1 MLTEDR
7 MVTMHLK
14 RIELAGFKSFAK
26 RIELDFRPGVTAVVG
41 PNGSGKSNIS
51 DAVRWVLGEQSAKS
65 LRGAKMEDVIFA
77 GSEGENH
84 RNVAE
89 VTLVLDNSD
98 AHLRLPYEEVSV
110 TRRVSR
116 SGDSD
121 YFMNKKPCRLKDVLD
136 LFMDTGLSRDAFA
149 IIGQGRV
156 EQVISG
162 KPEDRRAV
170 IEEAAGVLKY
180 RQRKK
185 QAERKL
191 QDTELNLSRV
201 DDILYELAD
210 RVEPLREQAALARE
224 YQVAKIRHDELET
237 GILGAEITELGQKLT
252 TCQTELD
259 AATKEQQRLNESL
272 ATLQAERAELE
283 TNLSDKRDHLESS
296 HQTER
301 SQATEL
307 ERLVGEINLAKAREE
322 HGAETK
328 ERLERQREELAA
340 ELEQLEA
347 HLSIA
352 RDDMA
357 KKRSTLEVADT
368 SRDAL
373 DQKLVAASRDFES
386 EIEQLQ
392 GEAFELATTR
402 ATLTNQQKREERD
415 IEQAR
420 EATERLL
427 RENKDR
433 LDVRSEQTTA
443 LDAERSTLEVARVAW
458 QQLLER
464 EDELT
469 TRERALRDK
478 LTRAE
483 QSYHDLDRRRQKT
496 EDRIDML
503 ERMKQSY
510 EGYFHAVKFVLKDRG
525 PGVLGA
531 VAELIQV
538 QPSYE
543 AAIETALG
551 QTQQHIV
558 VADEAVGRREI
569 DKLRRANAGRATFV
583 PMTTVKER
591 YVPSEVVHRL
601 EAMDGFVG
609 VAADLVTTD
618 ESYDRLKRSLLGAVV
633 VAKSLEVANRI
644 AQTTGYRY
652 RIVTLDGDIVNVGGS
667 MTGGSR
673 KQGVALFTQSRE
685 LDDLKQGLTQGLAML
700 HEQQL
705 RVTEYTDEIKRL
717 EAELETVRTEKR
729 EQEITLRE
737 REASYR
743 DLERV
748 SQDAKAQLELFDH
761 EMNRYARTIDAST
774 SELAR
779 LTEEI
784 AATAAKETVL
794 RKQLES
800 LRVEQAKSVETTG
813 DLREQM
819 RQLELDRQRHALE
832 FERVEA
838 EVERFNQERVKLT
851 ERIGQIEAEL
861 DRLATGKIVSSAE
874 LRLTHEAAQGEME
887 ALKRHI
893 ETETA
898 SLKALEESHRIIR
911 QREQQATDV
920 LRRME
925 SDVRKIE
932 STHNELEL
940 KRQWKLDALEER
952 GLVYEL
958 LPALEIA
965 LEEAREEF
973 KLLVRQIEEIG
984 PVNINA
990 IEEFDVVNERFT
1002 FLSEQRDDLVSA
1014 KEDLYAIISEM
1025 DQEVTRLFKETYTSV
1040 RAHFKQTF
1048 IELFGGG
1055 EADLKLVDEHDLLNT
1070 GIDIVAKPP
1079 GKKLQTLSLLSGGE
1093 RALTAIA
1100 LLFAILKTRP
1110 VPFCVLDE
1118 VEAALDEA
1126 NVHRFGEY
1134 VRTLSIDTQ
1143 FVIITHRK
1151 GTMEAA
1157 DTLYGVT
1164 MQQNGV
1170 SEVLSVE
1177 LAEAKRVVETEQEME
1192 ELT

>member
-1 MLTEDR
+1 
-7 MVTMHLK
+7 MHLK

-110 TRRVSR
+110 TRRVTR

-121 YFMNKKPCRLKDVLD
+121 YFMNKKPCRLKDVID

-224 YQVAKIRHDELET
+224 FQVAKARHDDLET
-237 GILGAEITELGQKLT
+237 GILGAEITELKAKITFAT
-252 TCQTELD
+252 TQQT
-259 AATKEQQRLNESL
+259 AAEEQLRNQE
-272 ATLQAERAELE
+272 ATLNALGTERAALEETLTEHRAVLE
-283 TNLSDKRDHLESS
+283 TL
-296 HQTER
+296 HQDER
-301 SQATEL
+301 LQATEL
-307 ERLVGEINLAKAREE
+307 ERLSGDIKLAKAREE

-328 ERLERQREELAA
+328 ERLERQRAELVEETEQLQSRLSVAQTDKALKSEALQTVEVTRDELA
-340 ELEQLEA
+340 
-347 HLSIA
+347 
-352 RDDMA
+352 R
-357 KKRSTLEVADT
+357 
-368 SRDAL
+368 
-373 DQKLVAASRDFES
+373 KLTAATRDFNA

-392 GEAFELATTR
+392 SEAFELATTR
-402 ATLTNQQKREERD
+402 ATLSNQQKRERRD
-415 IEQAR
+415 IEQA
-420 EATERLL
+420 EGAKARLL

-433 LDVRSEQTTA
+433 LDVRTEQTA
-443 LDAERSTLEVARVAW
+443 SLDANRDRLEAVRTAWQELLAEEEALVAKEVA
-458 QQLLER
+458 LR
-464 EDELT
+464 E
-469 TRERALRDK
+469 K
-478 LTRAE
+478 LSRAE

-510 EGYFHAVKFVLKDRG
+510 EGYFHAVKFVLKDRAS
-525 PGVLGA
+525 GVLGA

-538 QPSYE
+538 LPSYE

-551 QTQQHIV
+551 QTQQHV
-558 VADEAVGRREI
+558 VVEDEAVGRREI

-591 YVPSEVVHRL
+591 FIPSEVAHRL

-609 VAADLVTTD
+609 IASDLVTTEPLFD
-618 ESYDRLKRSLLGAVV
+618 KLKRSLLGAVI
-633 VAKSLEVANRI
+633 VAKTLEVANRI

-705 RVTEYTDEIKRL
+705 RVTEY
-717 EAELETVRTEKR
+717 EAETSRLKQSLHTLRTRKRQEEETLRALETSFR
-729 EQEITLRE
+729 E
-737 REASYR
+737 
-743 DLERV
+743 LERTT
-748 SQDAKAQLELFDH
+748 QDAKAQLELFDH
-761 EMNRYARTIDAST
+761 EMNRYTHTIETSSAELT
-774 SELAR
+774 RLASELEA
-779 LTEEI
+779 TE
-784 AATAAKETVL
+784 VL
-794 RKQLES
+794 QTS
-800 LRVEQAKSVETTG
+800 LRTELEQLRAEQAKGAETTG
-813 DLREQM
+813 
-819 RQLELDRQRHALE
+819 QLQEAIRLNELDLQRHTLDLD
-832 FERVEA
+832 RVNT
-838 EVERFNQERVKLT
+838 EVERLVAEVDKQTTRLNQIKHELERL
-851 ERIGQIEAEL
+851 ESGR
-861 DRLATGKIVSSAE
+861 IVSSAE
-874 LRLTHEAAQGEME
+874 LRIEHDEATEQMKVLKGRIEAQSQT
-887 ALKRHI
+887 LK
-893 ETETA
+893 TE
-898 SLKALEESHRIIR
+898 EESHRILR
-911 QREQQATDV
+911 QREQQAMDV
-920 LRRME
+920 RRQFE
-925 SDVRKIE
+925 ADVRKLE
-932 STHNELEL
+932 TEANELEL
-940 KRQWKLDALEER
+940 KQQWKLDALEER
-952 GLVYEL
+952 GLVYDL
-958 LPALEIA
+958 LPVLSIP
-965 LEEAREEF
+965 LDEAKEEF

-984 PVNINA
+984 PVNLSA
-990 IEEFDVVNERFT
+990 IEEFELVNERFT
-1002 FLSEQRDDLVSA
+1002 FLSEQRDDLVNA
-1014 KEDLYAIISEM
+1014 KQDLYDVISEM
-1025 DQEVTRLFKETYTSV
+1025 DREVTRLFNETYATV
-1040 RAHFKQTF
+1040 RTHFKQTF
-1048 IELFGGG
+1048 KELFGGG
-1055 EADLKLVDEHDLLNT
+1055 EADLKLVDATDLLNT

-1177 LAEAKRVVETEQEME
+1177 LSEAKRVVETDEEME

>member
-1 MLTEDR
+1 
-7 MVTMHLK
+7 MHLK

-110 TRRVSR
+110 TRRVTR

-121 YFMNKKPCRLKDVLD
+121 YFMNKKPCRLKDVID

-224 YQVAKIRHDELET
+224 FQVAKARHDDLET
-237 GILGAEITELGQKLT
+237 GILGAEITELKAKITFAT
-252 TCQTELD
+252 TQQT
-259 AATKEQQRLNESL
+259 AAEEQLRNQEAALNAL
-272 ATLQAERAELE
+272 VTERAALEETLTEHRAVLE
-283 TNLSDKRDHLESS
+283 TL
-296 HQTER
+296 HQDER
-301 SQATEL
+301 LQATEL
-307 ERLVGEINLAKAREE
+307 ERLSGDIKLAKAREE

-328 ERLERQREELAA
+328 ERLERQRAELVEETEQLQSRLSVAQTDKALKSEALQTVETTRDELA
-340 ELEQLEA
+340 
-347 HLSIA
+347 
-352 RDDMA
+352 R
-357 KKRSTLEVADT
+357 
-368 SRDAL
+368 
-373 DQKLVAASRDFES
+373 KLTAATRDFNA

-392 GEAFELATTR
+392 SEAFELATRR
-402 ATLTNQQKREERD
+402 ATLSNQQKRERRD
-415 IEQAR
+415 IEQAE
-420 EATERLL
+420 EAKARLL

-433 LDVRSEQTTA
+433 LDVRTEQTA
-443 LDAERSTLEVARVAW
+443 SLDANRDRLEAVRTAWQELLAEEEALVAKEVA
-458 QQLLER
+458 LR
-464 EDELT
+464 E
-469 TRERALRDK
+469 K
-478 LTRAE
+478 LSRAE

-510 EGYFHAVKFVLKDRG
+510 EGYFHAVKFVLKDRAS
-525 PGVLGA
+525 GVLGA

-538 QPSYE
+538 LPSYE

-551 QTQQHIV
+551 QTQQHV
-558 VADEAVGRREI
+558 VVEDEAVGRREI

-591 YVPSEVVHRL
+591 FIPSEVAHRL

-609 VAADLVTTD
+609 IASDLVTTEPLFD
-618 ESYDRLKRSLLGAVV
+618 KLKRSLLGAVI
-633 VAKSLEVANRI
+633 VAKTLEVANRI

-705 RVTEYTDEIKRL
+705 RVTEY
-717 EAELETVRTEKR
+717 EAETSRLKQSLHTLRTRKRQEEETLRALETSFR
-729 EQEITLRE
+729 E
-737 REASYR
+737 
-743 DLERV
+743 LERTT
-748 SQDAKAQLELFDH
+748 QDAKAQLELFDH
-761 EMNRYARTIDAST
+761 EMNRYTHTIETSSAELT
-774 SELAR
+774 RLASELEA
-779 LTEEI
+779 TE
-784 AATAAKETVL
+784 VL
-794 RKQLES
+794 QTS
-800 LRVEQAKSVETTG
+800 LRTELEQLRAEQAKGAETTG
-813 DLREQM
+813 
-819 RQLELDRQRHALE
+819 QLQEAIRLNELDLQRHTLDLD
-832 FERVEA
+832 RVNT
-838 EVERFNQERVKLT
+838 EVERLVAEVDKQTTRLDQIKHELERL
-851 ERIGQIEAEL
+851 ESGR
-861 DRLATGKIVSSAE
+861 IVSSAE
-874 LRLTHEAAQGEME
+874 LRIEHDRATEQMKVLKGRIEAQSQT
-887 ALKRHI
+887 LKKEE
-893 ETETA
+893 ET
-898 SLKALEESHRIIR
+898 HRILR

-920 LRRME
+920 RRQFE
-925 SDVRKIE
+925 ADVRKLE
-932 STHNELEL
+932 TEANELEL
-940 KRQWKLDALEER
+940 KQQWKLDALEER
-952 GLVYEL
+952 GLVYDL
-958 LPALEIA
+958 LPVLSIP
-965 LEEAREEF
+965 LDEAKEEF

-984 PVNINA
+984 PVNLSA
-990 IEEFDVVNERFT
+990 IEEFELVNERFT
-1002 FLSEQRDDLVSA
+1002 FLSEQRDDLVNA
-1014 KEDLYAIISEM
+1014 KQDLYDVISEM
-1025 DQEVTRLFKETYTSV
+1025 DREVTRLFNETYATV
-1040 RAHFKQTF
+1040 RTHFKQTF
-1048 IELFGGG
+1048 KELFGGG
-1055 EADLKLVDEHDLLNT
+1055 EADLKLVDATDLLNT

-1177 LAEAKRVVETEQEME
+1177 LSEAKRVVETDEEME

>member
-1 MLTEDR
+1 

-110 TRRVSR
+110 TRRVTR

-121 YFMNKKPCRLKDVLD
+121 YFMNKKPCRLKDVID

-224 YQVAKIRHDELET
+224 FQVAKARHDDLET
-237 GILGAEITELGQKLT
+237 GILGAEITELKAKITFAT
-252 TCQTELD
+252 TQQT
-259 AATKEQQRLNESL
+259 AAEEQLRNQEAALNAL
-272 ATLQAERAELE
+272 VTERAALEGTLTEHRAVLE
-283 TNLSDKRDHLESS
+283 TL
-296 HQTER
+296 HQDER
-301 SQATEL
+301 LQATEL
-307 ERLVGEINLAKAREE
+307 ERLSGDIKLAKAREE

-328 ERLERQREELAA
+328 ERLERQRAELVEETEQLQSRLSVAQADKALKSEALQTVEATRDELA
-340 ELEQLEA
+340 
-347 HLSIA
+347 
-352 RDDMA
+352 R
-357 KKRSTLEVADT
+357 
-368 SRDAL
+368 
-373 DQKLVAASRDFES
+373 KLTAATRDFNA

-392 GEAFELATTR
+392 SEAFELATTR
-402 ATLTNQQKREERD
+402 ATLSNQQKRERRD
-415 IEQAR
+415 IEQAK
-420 EATERLL
+420 EAKARLL

-433 LDVRSEQTTA
+433 LDVRTEQTA
-443 LDAERSTLEVARVAW
+443 SLDANRDRLEAVRTAWQELLAEEEALVAKEVA
-458 QQLLER
+458 LR
-464 EDELT
+464 E
-469 TRERALRDK
+469 K
-478 LTRAE
+478 LSRAE

-510 EGYFHAVKFVLKDRG
+510 EGYFHAVKFVLKDRAS
-525 PGVLGA
+525 GVLGA

-538 QPSYE
+538 LPSYE

-551 QTQQHIV
+551 QTQQHV
-558 VADEAVGRREI
+558 VVEDEAVGRREI

-591 YVPSEVVHRL
+591 FIPSEVAHRL

-609 VAADLVTTD
+609 IASDLVTTEPLFD
-618 ESYDRLKRSLLGAVV
+618 KLKRSLLGAVI
-633 VAKSLEVANRI
+633 VAKTLEVANRI

-705 RVTEYTDEIKRL
+705 RVTEY
-717 EAELETVRTEKR
+717 EAETSRLKQSLHALRTRKRQEEETLRALETSFR
-729 EQEITLRE
+729 E
-737 REASYR
+737 
-743 DLERV
+743 LERTT
-748 SQDAKAQLELFDH
+748 QDAKAQLELFDH
-761 EMNRYARTIDAST
+761 EMNRYTHTIETSSAELT
-774 SELAR
+774 RLASELEA
-779 LTEEI
+779 TE
-784 AATAAKETVL
+784 VL
-794 RKQLES
+794 QTS
-800 LRVEQAKSVETTG
+800 LRTELEQLRAEQAKGAETTG
-813 DLREQM
+813 
-819 RQLELDRQRHALE
+819 QLQEAIRLNELDLQRHTLDLD
-832 FERVEA
+832 RVNT
-838 EVERFNQERVKLT
+838 EVERLVAEVDKQTTRLDQIKHELERL
-851 ERIGQIEAEL
+851 ESGR
-861 DRLATGKIVSSAE
+861 IVSSAE
-874 LRLTHEAAQGEME
+874 LRIEHDEATERMKVLKGRIEAQSQT
-887 ALKRHI
+887 LK
-893 ETETA
+893 TE
-898 SLKALEESHRIIR
+898 EESHRILR

-920 LRRME
+920 RRQFE
-925 SDVRKIE
+925 ADVRKLE
-932 STHNELEL
+932 TEANELEL
-940 KRQWKLDALEER
+940 KQQWKLDALEER
-952 GLVYEL
+952 GLVYDL
-958 LPALEIA
+958 LPVLSIP
-965 LEEAREEF
+965 LDEAKEEF

-984 PVNINA
+984 PVNLSA
-990 IEEFDVVNERFT
+990 IEEFELVNERFT
-1002 FLSEQRDDLVSA
+1002 FLSEQRDDLVNA
-1014 KEDLYAIISEM
+1014 KQDLYDVISEM
-1025 DQEVTRLFKETYTSV
+1025 DREVTRLFNETYATV

-1048 IELFGGG
+1048 KELFGGG
-1055 EADLKLVDEHDLLNT
+1055 EADLKLVDATDLLNT

-1177 LAEAKRVVETEQEME
+1177 LSEAKRVVETEEEME

>member
-1 MLTEDR
+1 
-7 MVTMHLK
+7 MHLK

-89 VTLVLDNSD
+89 VTLVLDNTD

-121 YFMNKKPCRLKDVLD
+121 YFMNKKPCRLKDVID

-224 YQVAKIRHDELET
+224 YQVAKARHDELET
-237 GILGAEITELGQKLT
+237 GILGAEIAELGENLT
-252 TCQTELD
+252 ASRTGLET
-259 AATKEQQRLNESL
+259 ATSEKAKQNTVLE
-272 ATLQAERAELE
+272 AIVAERTELE
-283 TNLSDKRDHLESS
+283 TTLVNKREELEAL
-296 HQTER
+296 HHEER
-301 SQATEL
+301 TQATEL
-307 ERLVGEINLAKAREE
+307 ERLVGEINLAQAREE

-328 ERLERQREELAA
+328 ERLERQQEESAG
-340 ELEQLEA
+340 ELEQLDVR
-347 HLSIA
+347 LQSA
-352 RDDMA
+352 RADLASKRTALETIESARSELD
-357 KKRSTLEVADT
+357 KKLE
-368 SRDAL
+368 
-373 DQKLVAASRDFES
+373 AASRDFDA
-386 EIEQLQ
+386 EIEALQ
-392 GEAFELATTR
+392 SEAFELATTR

-415 IEQAR
+415 IEQAK

-433 LDVRSEQTTA
+433 LDVRTEQTA
-443 LDAERSTLEVARVAW
+443 VLNQERERLETSRAAW

-464 EDELT
+464 EDELSAEAT
-469 TRERALRDK
+469 TLRDK

-538 QPSYE
+538 LPTYE

-558 VADEAVGRREI
+558 VTEESVGRREI
-569 DKLRRANAGRATFV
+569 DKLRRASAGRATFV

-591 YVPSEVVHRL
+591 FVPSEVVHRL
-601 EAMDGFVG
+601 EAMDGFIG
-609 VAADLVTTD
+609 VASDLVSTEAT
-618 ESYDRLKRSLLGAVV
+618 YDKLKRSLLGAVI
-633 VAKSLEVANRI
+633 VAKTLEVANRI

-705 RVTEYTDEIKRL
+705 RVTEYTEALGRL
-717 EAELETVRTEKR
+717 EVELQALRAEKR
-729 EQEITLRE
+729 NNENALRE
-737 REASYR
+737 REAAYR
-743 DLERV
+743 ELERV

-761 EMNRYARTIDAST
+761 EMNRYAKTIESSSA
-774 SELAR
+774 ELAR
-779 LTEEI
+779 LSEEI
-784 AATAAKETVL
+784 ATTSTKETAL

-800 LRVEQAKSVETTG
+800 LRVEQAKGAETT
-813 DLREQM
+813 DELRETL
-819 RQLELDRQRHALE
+819 RQNELDRQRHTLE
-832 FERVEA
+832 VERVEA
-838 EVERFNQERVKLT
+838 EAERLEDERLKLVT
-851 ERIGQIEAEL
+851 RIGQVEAEL
-861 DRLATGKIVSSAE
+861 ARLASGKIISSAE
-874 LRLTHEAAQGEME
+874 LRVSHEAAIGQME
-887 ALKRHI
+887 TLKRRI
-893 ETETA
+893 DTETA
-898 SLKALEESHRIIR
+898 GLKAQEESHRILR
-911 QREQQATDV
+911 QREQQATDL
-920 LRRME
+920 LRRLDA
-925 SDVRKIE
+925 DVRKAE
-932 STHNELEL
+932 TMLNELEL

-952 GLVYEL
+952 GLVFEL
-958 LPALEIA
+958 LPALDLP

-984 PVNINA
+984 PVNVNA
-990 IEEFDVVNERFT
+990 IEEFDIVNERFT

-1014 KEDLYAIISEM
+1014 KEDLYDIISEM
-1025 DQEVTRLFKETYTSV
+1025 DREVTRLFSETYTSV
-1040 RAHFKQTF
+1040 RNHFKQTF
-1048 IELFGGG
+1048 KELFGGG
-1055 EADLKLVDEHDLLNT
+1055 EADLKLIDDGDLLNT

-1157 DTLYGVT
+1157 DMLYGVT

>member
-1 MLTEDR
+1 

-110 TRRVSR
+110 TRRVTR

-121 YFMNKKPCRLKDVLD
+121 YFMNKKPCRLKDVID

-224 YQVAKIRHDELET
+224 FQVAKARHDDLET
-237 GILGAEITELGQKLT
+237 GILGAEITELKAKITFAT
-252 TCQTELD
+252 TQQT
-259 AATKEQQRLNESL
+259 AAEEQLRNQEAALNAL
-272 ATLQAERAELE
+272 VTERAALEGTLTEHRAVLE
-283 TNLSDKRDHLESS
+283 TL
-296 HQTER
+296 HQDER
-301 SQATEL
+301 LQATEL
-307 ERLVGEINLAKAREE
+307 ERLSGDIKLAKAREE

-328 ERLERQREELAA
+328 ERLERQRAELVEETEQLQSRLSVAQTDKALKSEALQTVEATRDELA
-340 ELEQLEA
+340 
-347 HLSIA
+347 
-352 RDDMA
+352 R
-357 KKRSTLEVADT
+357 
-368 SRDAL
+368 
-373 DQKLVAASRDFES
+373 KLTAATRDFNA

-392 GEAFELATTR
+392 SEAFELATTR
-402 ATLTNQQKREERD
+402 ATLSNQQKRERRD
-415 IEQAR
+415 IEQAE
-420 EATERLL
+420 EAKARLL

-433 LDVRSEQTTA
+433 LDVRTEQTA
-443 LDAERSTLEVARVAW
+443 SLDANRDRLEAARAAWQELLAEEEALVAKEVA
-458 QQLLER
+458 LR
-464 EDELT
+464 E
-469 TRERALRDK
+469 K
-478 LTRAE
+478 LSRAE

-510 EGYFHAVKFVLKDRG
+510 EGYFHAVKFVLKDRAS
-525 PGVLGA
+525 GVLGA

-538 QPSYE
+538 LPSYE

-551 QTQQHIV
+551 QTQQHV
-558 VADEAVGRREI
+558 VVEDEAVGRREI

-591 YVPSEVVHRL
+591 FIPSEVAHRL

-609 VAADLVTTD
+609 IASDLVTTEPLFD
-618 ESYDRLKRSLLGAVV
+618 KLKRSLLGAVI
-633 VAKSLEVANRI
+633 VAKTLEVANRI

-705 RVTEYTDEIKRL
+705 RVTEY
-717 EAELETVRTEKR
+717 EAETSRLKQSLHALRTRKRQEEEALRALETSFR
-729 EQEITLRE
+729 E
-737 REASYR
+737 
-743 DLERV
+743 LERTT
-748 SQDAKAQLELFDH
+748 QDAKAQLELFDH
-761 EMNRYARTIDAST
+761 EMNRYTHTIETSSAELT
-774 SELAR
+774 RLASELEA
-779 LTEEI
+779 TE
-784 AATAAKETVL
+784 VL
-794 RKQLES
+794 QTS
-800 LRVEQAKSVETTG
+800 LRTELEQLRAEQAKGAETTG
-813 DLREQM
+813 
-819 RQLELDRQRHALE
+819 QLQEAIRLNELDLQRHTLDLD
-832 FERVEA
+832 RVNT
-838 EVERFNQERVKLT
+838 EVERLVAEVDKQTTRLDQIKHELERL
-851 ERIGQIEAEL
+851 ESGR
-861 DRLATGKIVSSAE
+861 IVSSAE
-874 LRLTHEAAQGEME
+874 LRIEHDEATELMKVLTGRIEAQSQT
-887 ALKRHI
+887 LK
-893 ETETA
+893 TE
-898 SLKALEESHRIIR
+898 EESHRILR

-920 LRRME
+920 RRQFE
-925 SDVRKIE
+925 ADVRKLE
-932 STHNELEL
+932 TEANELEL
-940 KRQWKLDALEER
+940 KQQWKLDALEER
-952 GLVYEL
+952 GLVYDL
-958 LPALEIA
+958 LPVLSIP
-965 LEEAREEF
+965 LDEAKEEF

-984 PVNINA
+984 PVNLSA
-990 IEEFDVVNERFT
+990 IEEFELVNERFT
-1002 FLSEQRDDLVSA
+1002 FLSEQRDDLVNA
-1014 KEDLYAIISEM
+1014 KQDLYDVISEM
-1025 DQEVTRLFKETYTSV
+1025 DREVTRLFNETYATV

-1048 IELFGGG
+1048 KELFGGG
-1055 EADLKLVDEHDLLNT
+1055 EADLKLVDATDLLNT

-1177 LAEAKRVVETEQEME
+1177 LSEAKRVVETEEEME

>member
-1 MLTEDR
+1 
-7 MVTMHLK
+7 MHLK

-110 TRRVSR
+110 TRRVTR

-121 YFMNKKPCRLKDVLD
+121 YFMNKKPCRLKDVID

-224 YQVAKIRHDELET
+224 FQVAKARHDDLET
-237 GILGAEITELGQKLT
+237 GILGAEITELKAKITFAT
-252 TCQTELD
+252 TQQT
-259 AATKEQQRLNESL
+259 AAEEQLRNQEAALNAL
-272 ATLQAERAELE
+272 VTERAALEETLTEHRAVLE
-283 TNLSDKRDHLESS
+283 TL
-296 HQTER
+296 HQDER
-301 SQATEL
+301 LQATEL
-307 ERLVGEINLAKAREE
+307 ERLSGDIKLAKAREE

-328 ERLERQREELAA
+328 ERLERQRAELVEETEQLQSRLSVAQTDKDLKSEALQTVEVTRDELA
-340 ELEQLEA
+340 
-347 HLSIA
+347 
-352 RDDMA
+352 R
-357 KKRSTLEVADT
+357 
-368 SRDAL
+368 
-373 DQKLVAASRDFES
+373 KLTAATRDFNA

-392 GEAFELATTR
+392 SEAFELATTR
-402 ATLTNQQKREERD
+402 ATLSNQQKRERRD
-415 IEQAR
+415 IEQAE
-420 EATERLL
+420 EAKARLL

-433 LDVRSEQTTA
+433 LDVRTEQTA
-443 LDAERSTLEVARVAW
+443 SLDANRDRLEAVRTAWQELLAEEEALVAKEVA
-458 QQLLER
+458 LR
-464 EDELT
+464 E
-469 TRERALRDK
+469 K
-478 LTRAE
+478 LSRAE

-510 EGYFHAVKFVLKDRG
+510 EGYFHAVKFVLKDRAS
-525 PGVLGA
+525 GVLGA

-538 QPSYE
+538 LPSYE

-551 QTQQHIV
+551 QTQQHV
-558 VADEAVGRREI
+558 VVEDEAVGRREI

-591 YVPSEVVHRL
+591 FIPSEVAHRL

-609 VAADLVTTD
+609 IASDLVTTEPLFD
-618 ESYDRLKRSLLGAVV
+618 KLKRSLLGAVI
-633 VAKSLEVANRI
+633 VAKTLEVANRI

-705 RVTEYTDEIKRL
+705 RVTEY
-717 EAELETVRTEKR
+717 EAETSRLKQSLHTLRTRKRQEEETLRALETSFR
-729 EQEITLRE
+729 E
-737 REASYR
+737 
-743 DLERV
+743 LERTT
-748 SQDAKAQLELFDH
+748 QDAKAQLELFDH
-761 EMNRYARTIDAST
+761 EMNRYTHTIETSSAELT
-774 SELAR
+774 RLASELEA
-779 LTEEI
+779 TE
-784 AATAAKETVL
+784 VL
-794 RKQLES
+794 QTS
-800 LRVEQAKSVETTG
+800 LRTELEQLRAEQAKGAETTG
-813 DLREQM
+813 
-819 RQLELDRQRHALE
+819 QLQEAIRLNELDLQRHTLDLD
-832 FERVEA
+832 RVNT
-838 EVERFNQERVKLT
+838 EVERLVAEVDKQTTRLNQIKHELERL
-851 ERIGQIEAEL
+851 ESGR
-861 DRLATGKIVSSAE
+861 IVSSAE
-874 LRLTHEAAQGEME
+874 LRIEHDEATEQMKVLKGRIEAQSQT
-887 ALKRHI
+887 LK
-893 ETETA
+893 TE
-898 SLKALEESHRIIR
+898 EESHRILR

-920 LRRME
+920 RRQFE
-925 SDVRKIE
+925 ADVRKLE
-932 STHNELEL
+932 TEANELEL
-940 KRQWKLDALEER
+940 KQQWKLDALEER
-952 GLVYEL
+952 GLVYDL
-958 LPALEIA
+958 LPVLSIP
-965 LEEAREEF
+965 LDEAKEEF

-984 PVNINA
+984 PVNLSA
-990 IEEFDVVNERFT
+990 IEEFELVNERFT
-1002 FLSEQRDDLVSA
+1002 FLSEQRDDLVNA
-1014 KEDLYAIISEM
+1014 KQDLYDVISEM
-1025 DQEVTRLFKETYTSV
+1025 DREVTRLFNETYATV
-1040 RAHFKQTF
+1040 RTHFKQTF
-1048 IELFGGG
+1048 KELFGGG
-1055 EADLKLVDEHDLLNT
+1055 EADLKLVDATDLLNT

-1177 LAEAKRVVETEQEME
+1177 LSEAKRVVETDEEME

>member
-1 MLTEDR
+1 

-110 TRRVSR
+110 TRRVTR

-121 YFMNKKPCRLKDVLD
+121 YFMNKKPCRLKDVID

-224 YQVAKIRHDELET
+224 FQVAKARHDDLET
-237 GILGAEITELGQKLT
+237 GILGAEITELKAKITFAT
-252 TCQTELD
+252 TQQT
-259 AATKEQQRLNESL
+259 AAEEQLRNQEAALNAL
-272 ATLQAERAELE
+272 VTERAALEETLTEHRAVLE
-283 TNLSDKRDHLESS
+283 TL
-296 HQTER
+296 HQDER
-301 SQATEL
+301 LQATEL
-307 ERLVGEINLAKAREE
+307 ERLSGDIKLAKAREE

-328 ERLERQREELAA
+328 ERLERQRAELVEETEQLQSRLSVAQTDKDLKSEALQTVEVTRDELA
-340 ELEQLEA
+340 
-347 HLSIA
+347 
-352 RDDMA
+352 R
-357 KKRSTLEVADT
+357 
-368 SRDAL
+368 
-373 DQKLVAASRDFES
+373 KLTAATRDFNA

-392 GEAFELATTR
+392 SEAFELATTR
-402 ATLTNQQKREERD
+402 ATLSNQQKRERRD
-415 IEQAR
+415 IEQAE
-420 EATERLL
+420 EAKARLL

-433 LDVRSEQTTA
+433 LDVRTEQTA
-443 LDAERSTLEVARVAW
+443 SLDANRDRLEAVRTAWQELLAEEEALVAKEVA
-458 QQLLER
+458 LR
-464 EDELT
+464 E
-469 TRERALRDK
+469 K
-478 LTRAE
+478 LSRAE

-510 EGYFHAVKFVLKDRG
+510 EGYFHAVKFVLKDRAS
-525 PGVLGA
+525 GVLGA

-538 QPSYE
+538 LPSYE

-551 QTQQHIV
+551 QTQQHV
-558 VADEAVGRREI
+558 VVEDEAVGRREI

-591 YVPSEVVHRL
+591 FIPSEVAHRL

-609 VAADLVTTD
+609 IASDLVTTEPLFD
-618 ESYDRLKRSLLGAVV
+618 KLKRSLLGAVI
-633 VAKSLEVANRI
+633 VAKTLEVANRI

-705 RVTEYTDEIKRL
+705 RVTEY
-717 EAELETVRTEKR
+717 EAETSRLKQSLHTLRTRKRQEEETLRALETSFR
-729 EQEITLRE
+729 E
-737 REASYR
+737 
-743 DLERV
+743 LERTT
-748 SQDAKAQLELFDH
+748 QDAKAQLELFDH
-761 EMNRYARTIDAST
+761 EMNRYTHTIETSSAELT
-774 SELAR
+774 RLASELEA
-779 LTEEI
+779 TE
-784 AATAAKETVL
+784 VL
-794 RKQLES
+794 QTS
-800 LRVEQAKSVETTG
+800 LRTELEQLRAEQAKGAETTG
-813 DLREQM
+813 
-819 RQLELDRQRHALE
+819 QLQEAIRLNELDLQRHTLDLD
-832 FERVEA
+832 RVNT
-838 EVERFNQERVKLT
+838 EVERLVAEVDKQTTRLNQIKHELERL
-851 ERIGQIEAEL
+851 ESGR
-861 DRLATGKIVSSAE
+861 IVSSAE
-874 LRLTHEAAQGEME
+874 LRIEHDEATEQMKVLKGRIEAQSQT
-887 ALKRHI
+887 LK
-893 ETETA
+893 TE
-898 SLKALEESHRIIR
+898 EESHRILR

-920 LRRME
+920 RRQFE
-925 SDVRKIE
+925 ADVRKLE
-932 STHNELEL
+932 TEANELEL
-940 KRQWKLDALEER
+940 KQQWKLDALEER
-952 GLVYEL
+952 GLVYDL
-958 LPALEIA
+958 LPVLSIP
-965 LEEAREEF
+965 LDEAKEEF

-984 PVNINA
+984 PVNLSA
-990 IEEFDVVNERFT
+990 IEEFELVNERFT
-1002 FLSEQRDDLVSA
+1002 FLSEQRDDLVNA
-1014 KEDLYAIISEM
+1014 KQDLYDVISEM
-1025 DQEVTRLFKETYTSV
+1025 DREVTRLFNETYATV
-1040 RAHFKQTF
+1040 RTHFKQTF
-1048 IELFGGG
+1048 KELFGGG
-1055 EADLKLVDEHDLLNT
+1055 EADLKLVDATDLLNT

-1177 LAEAKRVVETEQEME
+1177 LSEAKRVVETDEEME

>member
-1 MLTEDR
+1 
-7 MVTMHLK
+7 MHLK

-110 TRRVSR
+110 TRRVTR

-121 YFMNKKPCRLKDVLD
+121 YFMNKKPCRLKDVID

-224 YQVAKIRHDELET
+224 FQVAKARHDDLET
-237 GILGAEITELGQKLT
+237 GILGAEITELKAKITFAT
-252 TCQTELD
+252 TQQT
-259 AATKEQQRLNESL
+259 AAEEQLRNQEAALNAL
-272 ATLQAERAELE
+272 GTERAALEETLTEHRAVLE
-283 TNLSDKRDHLESS
+283 TL
-296 HQTER
+296 HQDER
-301 SQATEL
+301 LQATEL
-307 ERLVGEINLAKAREE
+307 ERLSGDIKLAKAREE

-328 ERLERQREELAA
+328 ERLERQRAELVEETEQLQSRLSVAQTDKALKSEALQTVEVTRDELA
-340 ELEQLEA
+340 
-347 HLSIA
+347 
-352 RDDMA
+352 R
-357 KKRSTLEVADT
+357 
-368 SRDAL
+368 
-373 DQKLVAASRDFES
+373 KLTAATRDFNA

-392 GEAFELATTR
+392 SEAFELATTR
-402 ATLTNQQKREERD
+402 ATLSNQQKRERRD
-415 IEQAR
+415 IEQAE
-420 EATERLL
+420 EAKARLL

-433 LDVRSEQTTA
+433 LDVRTEQTA
-443 LDAERSTLEVARVAW
+443 SLDANRDRLEAVRTAWQELLAEEEALVAKEVA
-458 QQLLER
+458 LR
-464 EDELT
+464 E
-469 TRERALRDK
+469 K
-478 LTRAE
+478 LSRAE

-510 EGYFHAVKFVLKDRG
+510 EGYFHAVKFVLKDRAS
-525 PGVLGA
+525 GVLGA

-538 QPSYE
+538 LPSYE

-551 QTQQHIV
+551 QTQQHV
-558 VADEAVGRREI
+558 VVEDEAVGRREI

-591 YVPSEVVHRL
+591 FIPSEVAHRL

-609 VAADLVTTD
+609 IASDLVTTEPLFD
-618 ESYDRLKRSLLGAVV
+618 KLKRSLLGAVI
-633 VAKSLEVANRI
+633 VAKTLEVANRI

-705 RVTEYTDEIKRL
+705 RVTEY
-717 EAELETVRTEKR
+717 EAETSRLKQSLHTLRTRKRQEEETLRALETSFR
-729 EQEITLRE
+729 E
-737 REASYR
+737 
-743 DLERV
+743 LERTT
-748 SQDAKAQLELFDH
+748 QDAKAQLELFDH
-761 EMNRYARTIDAST
+761 EMNRYTHTIETSSAELT
-774 SELAR
+774 RLASELEA
-779 LTEEI
+779 TE
-784 AATAAKETVL
+784 VL
-794 RKQLES
+794 QTS
-800 LRVEQAKSVETTG
+800 LRTELEQLRAEQAKGAETTG
-813 DLREQM
+813 
-819 RQLELDRQRHALE
+819 QLQEAIRLNELDLQRHTLDLD
-832 FERVEA
+832 RVNT
-838 EVERFNQERVKLT
+838 EVERLVAEVDKQTTRLDQIKHELERL
-851 ERIGQIEAEL
+851 ESGR
-861 DRLATGKIVSSAE
+861 IVSSAE
-874 LRLTHEAAQGEME
+874 LRIEHDEATEQMKVLKGRIEAQSQT
-887 ALKRHI
+887 LKTEE
-893 ETETA
+893 ET
-898 SLKALEESHRIIR
+898 HRILR

-920 LRRME
+920 RRQFE
-925 SDVRKIE
+925 ADVRKLE
-932 STHNELEL
+932 TEANELEL
-940 KRQWKLDALEER
+940 KQQWKLDALEER
-952 GLVYEL
+952 GLVYDL
-958 LPALEIA
+958 LPVLSIP
-965 LEEAREEF
+965 LDEAKEEF

-984 PVNINA
+984 PVNLSA
-990 IEEFDVVNERFT
+990 IEEFELVNERFT
-1002 FLSEQRDDLVSA
+1002 FLSEQRDDLVNA
-1014 KEDLYAIISEM
+1014 KQDLYDVISEM
-1025 DQEVTRLFKETYTSV
+1025 DREVTRLFNETYATV
-1040 RAHFKQTF
+1040 RTHFKQTF
-1048 IELFGGG
+1048 KELFGGG
-1055 EADLKLVDEHDLLNT
+1055 EADLKLVDATDLLNT

-1177 LAEAKRVVETEQEME
+1177 LSEAKRVVETDEEME

>member
-1 MLTEDR
+1 

-98 AHLRLPYEEVSV
+98 ARLRLPYEEVSV
-110 TRRVSR
+110 TRRVTR

-121 YFMNKKPCRLKDVLD
+121 YFMNKKPCRLKDVID

-224 YQVAKIRHDELET
+224 YQVAKARHDELET
-237 GILGAEITELGQKLT
+237 GILGAEISELGKGITDVSEQLRTAETSLT
-252 TCQTELD
+252 EHDDALTVMSEERMLLEATRTDDREALD
-259 AATKEQQRLNESL
+259 LLHQE
-272 ATLQAERAELE
+272 ERI
-283 TNLSDKRDHLESS
+283 
-296 HQTER
+296 
-301 SQATEL
+301 QATEL
-307 ERLVGEINLAKAREE
+307 ERLTGEIKLAKAREE

-328 ERLERQREELAA
+328 ERLERQRTELAEEA
-340 ELEQLEA
+340 GQLTQK
-347 HLSIA
+347 LG
-352 RDDMA
+352 MA
-357 KKRSTLEVADT
+357 KADMMSKAETLQTVETTRVKLDT
-368 SRDAL
+368 QL
-373 DQKLVAASRDFES
+373 TAATRDFDA

-402 ATLTNQQKREERD
+402 ATLSNQQKREQRD
-415 IEQAR
+415 IEQAE
-420 EATERLL
+420 EAKARLL

-433 LDVRSEQTTA
+433 LDVRTEQTASLEAEQARLETA
-443 LDAERSTLEVARVAW
+443 RTTWETLLTKEAN
-458 QQLLER
+458 LTER
-464 EDELT
+464 EAT
-469 TRERALRDK
+469 VRDQ
-478 LTRAE
+478 LSRAE

-496 EDRIDML
+496 EDRIELL

-531 VAELIQV
+531 VAELIRV
-538 QPSYE
+538 LPSYE

-558 VADEAVGRREI
+558 VETEAVGRREI
-569 DKLRRANAGRATFV
+569 DRLRKANAGRATFV

-591 YVPSEVVHRL
+591 YVPSEVAHRL
-601 EAMDGFVG
+601 ESLDGFVG
-609 VAADLVTTD
+609 IAADLVETD
-618 ESYDRLKRSLLGAVV
+618 QAYDKLKRSLLGAVI

-652 RIVTLDGDIVNVGGS
+652 RVVTLDGDIVNVGGS

-705 RVTEYTDEIKRL
+705 RVTTYADELTQLRESLQSLRLKKR
-717 EAELETVRTEKR
+717 EAEE
-729 EQEITLRE
+729 TLRSTE
-737 REASYR
+737 QAFRN
-743 DLERV
+743 LERV

-761 EMNRYARTIDAST
+761 EMARYTHTIASAT
-774 SELAR
+774 NELTRLAEELA
-779 LTEEI
+779 
-784 AATAAKETVL
+784 ATDALQASIRIKLETL
-794 RKQLES
+794 RS
-800 LRVEQAKSVETTG
+800 EQTKGAETTG
-813 DLREQM
+813 QLQEAI
-819 RQLELDRQRHALE
+819 RQNELDRQRHMLDLD
-832 FERVEA
+832 RVRAEVDRLEA
-838 EVERFNQERVKLT
+838 EVAKQTTRLN
-851 ERIGQIEAEL
+851 QIEREL
-861 DRLATGKIVSSAE
+861 EHVASGRVVSSQELELEHVKAAKKMEDLKSRIALQTKKLHAE
-874 LRLTHEAAQGEME
+874 EEAY
-887 ALKRHI
+887 
-893 ETETA
+893 
-898 SLKALEESHRIIR
+898 RILR
-911 QREQQATDV
+911 QREQQA
-920 LRRME
+920 
-925 SDVRKIE
+925 SDVRRRLEANVRKLE
-932 STHNELEL
+932 TEMNELEL
-940 KRQWKLDALEER
+940 KRKWKLDALEER
-952 GLVYEL
+952 GLVLEL
-958 LPALEIA
+958 LATLEIP
-965 LEEAREEF
+965 LGEAKEEF
-973 KLLVRQIEEIG
+973 KLIVRQLEEIG
-984 PVNINA
+984 PVNLNA
-990 IEEFDVVNERFT
+990 IEEFDLVNERFM

-1014 KEDLYAIISEM
+1014 KEDLYDIINEM
-1025 DQEVTRLFKETYTSV
+1025 DREVTRLFKETYTLV
-1040 RAHFKQTF
+1040 RGHFKQTF
-1048 IELFGGG
+1048 SELFGGG
-1055 EADLKLVDEHDLLNT
+1055 EADLKLIDESDLLNT
-1070 GIDIVAKPP
+1070 GIEIVAKPP

-1134 VRTLSIDTQ
+1134 IRTLSIDTQ

-1177 LAEAKRVVETEQEME
+1177 LSEAKRVVETEQEME
-1192 ELT
+1192 ELS

>member
-1 MLTEDR
+1 

-110 TRRVSR
+110 TRRVTR

-121 YFMNKKPCRLKDVLD
+121 YFMNKKPCRLKDVID

-224 YQVAKIRHDELET
+224 FQVAKARHDDLET
-237 GILGAEITELGQKLT
+237 GILGAEITELKAKITFAT
-252 TCQTELD
+252 TQQT
-259 AATKEQQRLNESL
+259 AAEEQLRNQEAALNAL
-272 ATLQAERAELE
+272 GTERAALEETLTEHRAVLE
-283 TNLSDKRDHLESS
+283 TL
-296 HQTER
+296 HQDER
-301 SQATEL
+301 LQATEL
-307 ERLVGEINLAKAREE
+307 ERLSGDIKLAKAREE

-328 ERLERQREELAA
+328 ERLERQRAELVEETEQLQSRLSVAQTDKALKSEALQTVEVTRDELA
-340 ELEQLEA
+340 
-347 HLSIA
+347 
-352 RDDMA
+352 R
-357 KKRSTLEVADT
+357 
-368 SRDAL
+368 
-373 DQKLVAASRDFES
+373 KLTAATRDFNA

-392 GEAFELATTR
+392 SEAFELATTR
-402 ATLTNQQKREERD
+402 ATLSNQQKRERRD
-415 IEQAR
+415 IEQAE
-420 EATERLL
+420 EAKARLL

-433 LDVRSEQTTA
+433 LDVRTEQTA
-443 LDAERSTLEVARVAW
+443 SLDANRDRLEAVRTAWQELLAEEEALVAKEVA
-458 QQLLER
+458 LR
-464 EDELT
+464 E
-469 TRERALRDK
+469 K
-478 LTRAE
+478 LSRAE

-510 EGYFHAVKFVLKDRG
+510 EGYFHAVKFVLKDRAS
-525 PGVLGA
+525 GVLGA

-538 QPSYE
+538 LPSYE

-551 QTQQHIV
+551 QTQQHV
-558 VADEAVGRREI
+558 VVEDEAVGRREI

-591 YVPSEVVHRL
+591 FIPSEVAHRL

-609 VAADLVTTD
+609 IASDLVTTEPLFD
-618 ESYDRLKRSLLGAVV
+618 KLKRSLLGAVI
-633 VAKSLEVANRI
+633 VAKTLEVANRI

-705 RVTEYTDEIKRL
+705 RVTEY
-717 EAELETVRTEKR
+717 EAETSRLKQSLHTLRTRKRQEEETLRALETSFR
-729 EQEITLRE
+729 E
-737 REASYR
+737 
-743 DLERV
+743 LERTT
-748 SQDAKAQLELFDH
+748 QDAKAQLELFDH
-761 EMNRYARTIDAST
+761 EMNRYTHTIETSSAELT
-774 SELAR
+774 RLASELEA
-779 LTEEI
+779 TE
-784 AATAAKETVL
+784 VL
-794 RKQLES
+794 QTS
-800 LRVEQAKSVETTG
+800 LRTELEQLRAEQAKGAETTG
-813 DLREQM
+813 
-819 RQLELDRQRHALE
+819 QLQEAIRLNELDLQRHTLDLD
-832 FERVEA
+832 RVNT
-838 EVERFNQERVKLT
+838 EVERLVAEVDKQTTRLDQIKHELERL
-851 ERIGQIEAEL
+851 ESGR
-861 DRLATGKIVSSAE
+861 IVSSAE
-874 LRLTHEAAQGEME
+874 LRIEHDEATEQMKVLKGRIEAQSQT
-887 ALKRHI
+887 LKTEE
-893 ETETA
+893 ET
-898 SLKALEESHRIIR
+898 HRILR
-911 QREQQATDV
+911 QREQQAMDV
-920 LRRME
+920 RRQFE
-925 SDVRKIE
+925 ADVRKLE
-932 STHNELEL
+932 TEANELEL
-940 KRQWKLDALEER
+940 KQQWKLDALEER
-952 GLVYEL
+952 GLVYDL
-958 LPALEIA
+958 LPVLSIP
-965 LEEAREEF
+965 LDEAKEEF

-984 PVNINA
+984 PVNLSA
-990 IEEFDVVNERFT
+990 IEEFELVNERFT
-1002 FLSEQRDDLVSA
+1002 FLSEQRDDLVNA
-1014 KEDLYAIISEM
+1014 KQDLYDVISEM
-1025 DQEVTRLFKETYTSV
+1025 DREVTRLFNETYATV
-1040 RAHFKQTF
+1040 RTHFKQTF
-1048 IELFGGG
+1048 KELFGGG
-1055 EADLKLVDEHDLLNT
+1055 EADLKLVDATDLLNT

-1177 LAEAKRVVETEQEME
+1177 LSEAKRVVETDEEME

>member
-1 MLTEDR
+1 
-7 MVTMHLK
+7 MHLK

-110 TRRVSR
+110 TRRVTR

-121 YFMNKKPCRLKDVLD
+121 YFMNKKPCRLKDVID

-224 YQVAKIRHDELET
+224 FQVAKARHDDLET
-237 GILGAEITELGQKLT
+237 GILGAEITELKAKITFAT
-252 TCQTELD
+252 TQQT
-259 AATKEQQRLNESL
+259 AAEEQLRNQEAALNAL
-272 ATLQAERAELE
+272 VTERAALEETLTEHRAVLE
-283 TNLSDKRDHLESS
+283 TL
-296 HQTER
+296 HQDER
-301 SQATEL
+301 LQATEL
-307 ERLVGEINLAKAREE
+307 ERLSGDIKLAKAREE

-328 ERLERQREELAA
+328 ERLERQRAELVEETEQLQSRLSVAQTDKALKSEALQTVEVTRDELA
-340 ELEQLEA
+340 
-347 HLSIA
+347 
-352 RDDMA
+352 R
-357 KKRSTLEVADT
+357 
-368 SRDAL
+368 
-373 DQKLVAASRDFES
+373 KLTAATRDFNA

-392 GEAFELATTR
+392 SEAFELATTR
-402 ATLTNQQKREERD
+402 ATLSNQQKRERRD
-415 IEQAR
+415 IEQAE
-420 EATERLL
+420 EAKARLL

-433 LDVRSEQTTA
+433 LDVRTEQTA
-443 LDAERSTLEVARVAW
+443 SLDANRDRLEAVRTAWQELLTEEEALVAKEVA
-458 QQLLER
+458 LR
-464 EDELT
+464 E
-469 TRERALRDK
+469 K
-478 LTRAE
+478 LSRAE

-510 EGYFHAVKFVLKDRG
+510 EGYFHAVKFVLKDRAS
-525 PGVLGA
+525 GVLGA

-538 QPSYE
+538 LPSYE

-551 QTQQHIV
+551 QTQQHV
-558 VADEAVGRREI
+558 VVEDEAVGRREI

-591 YVPSEVVHRL
+591 FIPSEVAHRL

-609 VAADLVTTD
+609 IASDLVTTEPLFD
-618 ESYDRLKRSLLGAVV
+618 KLKRSLLGAVI
-633 VAKSLEVANRI
+633 VAKTLEVANRI

-705 RVTEYTDEIKRL
+705 RVTEY
-717 EAELETVRTEKR
+717 EAETSRLKQSLHTLRTRKRQEEETLRALETSFR
-729 EQEITLRE
+729 E
-737 REASYR
+737 
-743 DLERV
+743 LERTT
-748 SQDAKAQLELFDH
+748 QDAKAQLELFDH
-761 EMNRYARTIDAST
+761 EMNRYTHTIETSSAELT
-774 SELAR
+774 RLASELEA
-779 LTEEI
+779 TE
-784 AATAAKETVL
+784 VL
-794 RKQLES
+794 QTS
-800 LRVEQAKSVETTG
+800 LRTELEQLRAEQAKGAETTG
-813 DLREQM
+813 
-819 RQLELDRQRHALE
+819 QLQEAIRLNELDLQRHTLDLD
-832 FERVEA
+832 RVNT
-838 EVERFNQERVKLT
+838 EVERLVAEVDKQTTRLDQIKHELERL
-851 ERIGQIEAEL
+851 ENGR
-861 DRLATGKIVSSAE
+861 IVSSAE
-874 LRLTHEAAQGEME
+874 LRIEHDEATEQMKVLKGRIEAQSQT
-887 ALKRHI
+887 LKTEE
-893 ETETA
+893 ET
-898 SLKALEESHRIIR
+898 HRILR
-911 QREQQATDV
+911 QREQQAMDV
-920 LRRME
+920 RRQFE
-925 SDVRKIE
+925 ADVRKLE
-932 STHNELEL
+932 TEANELEL
-940 KRQWKLDALEER
+940 KQQWKLDALEER
-952 GLVYEL
+952 GLVYDL
-958 LPALEIA
+958 LPVLSIP
-965 LEEAREEF
+965 LDEAKEEF

-984 PVNINA
+984 PVNLSA
-990 IEEFDVVNERFT
+990 IEEFELVNERFT
-1002 FLSEQRDDLVSA
+1002 FLSEQRDDLVNA
-1014 KEDLYAIISEM
+1014 KQDLYDVISEM
-1025 DQEVTRLFKETYTSV
+1025 DREVTRLFNETYATV
-1040 RAHFKQTF
+1040 RTHFKQTF
-1048 IELFGGG
+1048 KELFGGG
-1055 EADLKLVDEHDLLNT
+1055 EADLKLVDATDLLNT

-1177 LAEAKRVVETEQEME
+1177 LSEAKRVVETDEEME

>member
-1 MLTEDR
+1 
-7 MVTMHLK
+7 MHLK

-110 TRRVSR
+110 TRRVTR

-121 YFMNKKPCRLKDVLD
+121 YFMNKKPCRLKDVID

-224 YQVAKIRHDELET
+224 FQVAKARHDDLET
-237 GILGAEITELGQKLT
+237 GILGAEITELKAKITFAT
-252 TCQTELD
+252 TQQT
-259 AATKEQQRLNESL
+259 AAEEQLRNQEAALNAL
-272 ATLQAERAELE
+272 VTERAALEETLTEHRAVLE
-283 TNLSDKRDHLESS
+283 TL
-296 HQTER
+296 HQDER
-301 SQATEL
+301 LQATEL
-307 ERLVGEINLAKAREE
+307 ERLSGDIKLAKAREE

-328 ERLERQREELAA
+328 ERLERQRAELVEETEQLQSRLSVAQTDKALKSEALQAVETTRDELA
-340 ELEQLEA
+340 
-347 HLSIA
+347 
-352 RDDMA
+352 R
-357 KKRSTLEVADT
+357 
-368 SRDAL
+368 
-373 DQKLVAASRDFES
+373 KLTAATRDFNA

-392 GEAFELATTR
+392 SEAFELATTR
-402 ATLTNQQKREERD
+402 ATLSNQQKRERRD
-415 IEQAR
+415 IEQAE
-420 EATERLL
+420 EAKARLL

-433 LDVRSEQTTA
+433 LDVRTEQTA
-443 LDAERSTLEVARVAW
+443 SLDANRDRLEAVRTAWQELLAEEEALVAKEVA
-458 QQLLER
+458 LR
-464 EDELT
+464 E
-469 TRERALRDK
+469 K
-478 LTRAE
+478 LSRAE

-510 EGYFHAVKFVLKDRG
+510 EGYFHAVKFVLKDRAS
-525 PGVLGA
+525 GVLGA

-538 QPSYE
+538 LPSYE

-551 QTQQHIV
+551 QTQQHV
-558 VADEAVGRREI
+558 VVEDEAVGRREI

-591 YVPSEVVHRL
+591 FIPSEVAHRL

-609 VAADLVTTD
+609 IASDLVTTEPLFD
-618 ESYDRLKRSLLGAVV
+618 KLKRSLLGAVI
-633 VAKSLEVANRI
+633 VAKTLEVANRI

-705 RVTEYTDEIKRL
+705 RVTEY
-717 EAELETVRTEKR
+717 EAETSRLKQSLHTLRTRKRQEEETLRALETSFR
-729 EQEITLRE
+729 E
-737 REASYR
+737 
-743 DLERV
+743 LERTT
-748 SQDAKAQLELFDH
+748 QDAKAQLELFDH
-761 EMNRYARTIDAST
+761 EMNRYTHTIETSSAELT
-774 SELAR
+774 RLASELEA
-779 LTEEI
+779 TE
-784 AATAAKETVL
+784 VL
-794 RKQLES
+794 QTS
-800 LRVEQAKSVETTG
+800 LRTELEQLRAEQAKGAETTG
-813 DLREQM
+813 
-819 RQLELDRQRHALE
+819 QLQEAIRLNELDLQRHTLDLD
-832 FERVEA
+832 RVNT
-838 EVERFNQERVKLT
+838 EVERLVAEVDKQTTRLDQIKHELERL
-851 ERIGQIEAEL
+851 ESGR
-861 DRLATGKIVSSAE
+861 IVSSAE
-874 LRLTHEAAQGEME
+874 LRIEHDGATEQMKVLKGRIEAQSQ
-887 ALKRHI
+887 ALKTEE
-893 ETETA
+893 ET
-898 SLKALEESHRIIR
+898 HRILR

-920 LRRME
+920 RRQFE
-925 SDVRKIE
+925 ADVRKLE
-932 STHNELEL
+932 TEANELEL
-940 KRQWKLDALEER
+940 KQQWKLDALEER
-952 GLVYEL
+952 GLVYDL
-958 LPALEIA
+958 LPVLSIP
-965 LEEAREEF
+965 LDEAKEEF

-984 PVNINA
+984 PVNLSA
-990 IEEFDVVNERFT
+990 IEEFELVNERFT
-1002 FLSEQRDDLVSA
+1002 FLSEQRDDLVNA
-1014 KEDLYAIISEM
+1014 KQDLYDVISEM
-1025 DQEVTRLFKETYTSV
+1025 DREVTRLFNETYATV
-1040 RAHFKQTF
+1040 RTHFKQTF
-1048 IELFGGG
+1048 KELFGGG
-1055 EADLKLVDEHDLLNT
+1055 EADLKLVDATDLLNT

-1177 LAEAKRVVETEQEME
+1177 LSEAKRVVETDEEME

>member
-1 MLTEDR
+1 
-7 MVTMHLK
+7 MHLK

-110 TRRVSR
+110 TRRVTR

-121 YFMNKKPCRLKDVLD
+121 YFMNKKPCRLKDVID

-224 YQVAKIRHDELET
+224 FQVAKARHDDLET
-237 GILGAEITELGQKLT
+237 GILGAEITELKAKITFAT
-252 TCQTELD
+252 TQQT
-259 AATKEQQRLNESL
+259 AAEEQLRNQEAALNAL
-272 ATLQAERAELE
+272 VTERAALEGTLTEHRAVLE
-283 TNLSDKRDHLESS
+283 TL
-296 HQTER
+296 HQDER
-301 SQATEL
+301 LQATEL
-307 ERLVGEINLAKAREE
+307 ERLSGDIKLAKAREE

-328 ERLERQREELAA
+328 ERLERQRAELVEETEQLQSRLSVAQTDKALKSEALQTVEATRDELA
-340 ELEQLEA
+340 
-347 HLSIA
+347 
-352 RDDMA
+352 R
-357 KKRSTLEVADT
+357 
-368 SRDAL
+368 
-373 DQKLVAASRDFES
+373 KLTAATRDFNA

-392 GEAFELATTR
+392 SEAFELATTR
-402 ATLTNQQKREERD
+402 ATLSNQQKRERRD
-415 IEQAR
+415 IEQAE
-420 EATERLL
+420 EAKARLL

-433 LDVRSEQTTA
+433 LDVRTEQTA
-443 LDAERSTLEVARVAW
+443 SLDANRDRLEAARAAWQELLAEEEALVAKEVA
-458 QQLLER
+458 LR
-464 EDELT
+464 E
-469 TRERALRDK
+469 K
-478 LTRAE
+478 LSRAE

-510 EGYFHAVKFVLKDRG
+510 EGYFHAVKFVLKDRAS
-525 PGVLGA
+525 GVLGA

-538 QPSYE
+538 LPSYE

-551 QTQQHIV
+551 QTQQHV
-558 VADEAVGRREI
+558 VVEDEAVGRREI

-591 YVPSEVVHRL
+591 FIPSEVAHRL

-609 VAADLVTTD
+609 IASDLVTTEPLFD
-618 ESYDRLKRSLLGAVV
+618 KLKRSLLGAVI
-633 VAKSLEVANRI
+633 VAKTLEVANRI

-705 RVTEYTDEIKRL
+705 RVTEY
-717 EAELETVRTEKR
+717 EAETSRLKQSLHALRTRKRQEEEALRALETSFR
-729 EQEITLRE
+729 E
-737 REASYR
+737 
-743 DLERV
+743 LERTT
-748 SQDAKAQLELFDH
+748 QDAKAQLELFDH
-761 EMNRYARTIDAST
+761 EMNRYTHTIETSSAELT
-774 SELAR
+774 RLASELEA
-779 LTEEI
+779 TE
-784 AATAAKETVL
+784 VL
-794 RKQLES
+794 QTS
-800 LRVEQAKSVETTG
+800 LRTELEQLRAEQAKGAETTG
-813 DLREQM
+813 
-819 RQLELDRQRHALE
+819 QLQEAIRLNELDLQRHTLDLD
-832 FERVEA
+832 RVNT
-838 EVERFNQERVKLT
+838 EVERLVAEVDKQTTRLDQIKHELERL
-851 ERIGQIEAEL
+851 ESGR
-861 DRLATGKIVSSAE
+861 IVSSAE
-874 LRLTHEAAQGEME
+874 LRIEHDEATELMKVLTGRIEAQSQT
-887 ALKRHI
+887 LK
-893 ETETA
+893 TE
-898 SLKALEESHRIIR
+898 EESHRILR

-920 LRRME
+920 RRQFE
-925 SDVRKIE
+925 ADVRKLE
-932 STHNELEL
+932 TEANELEL
-940 KRQWKLDALEER
+940 KQQWKLDALEER
-952 GLVYEL
+952 GLVYDL
-958 LPALEIA
+958 LPVLSIP
-965 LEEAREEF
+965 LDEAKEEF

-984 PVNINA
+984 PVNLSA
-990 IEEFDVVNERFT
+990 IEEFELVNERFT
-1002 FLSEQRDDLVSA
+1002 FLSEQRDDLVNA
-1014 KEDLYAIISEM
+1014 KQDLYDVISEM
-1025 DQEVTRLFKETYTSV
+1025 DREVTRLFNETYATV

-1048 IELFGGG
+1048 KELFGGG
-1055 EADLKLVDEHDLLNT
+1055 EADLKLVDATDLLNT

-1177 LAEAKRVVETEQEME
+1177 LSEAKRVVETEEEME

>member
-1 MLTEDR
+1 
-7 MVTMHLK
+7 MHLK

-89 VTLVLDNSD
+89 VTLILDNSD

-110 TRRVSR
+110 TRRVTR

-121 YFMNKKPCRLKDVLD
+121 YFMNKKACRLKDVID

-201 DDILYELAD
+201 DDILFELAD

-224 YQVAKIRHDELET
+224 YQVAKARHDELET
-237 GILGAEITELGQKLT
+237 GILGAEIAELGTKID
-252 TCQTELD
+252 QTSNQFVN
-259 AATKEQQRLNESL
+259 KEQELTSQETILNALLNERTDLEESL
-272 ATLQAERAELE
+272 TRQRNALDELHQDERE
-283 TNLSDKRDHLESS
+283 
-296 HQTER
+296 
-301 SQATEL
+301 QATEL
-307 ERLVGEINLAKAREE
+307 ERLAGDIKLAKAREE

-328 ERLERQREELAA
+328 ERLDRQRIELDEEVK
-340 ELEQLEA
+340 QLQARLQVTKADSEKKA
-347 HLSIA
+347 TALHAVESEHEHLH
-352 RDDMA
+352 
-357 KKRSTLEVADT
+357 T
-368 SRDAL
+368 
-373 DQKLVAASRDFES
+373 KLVAANRDFNA

-392 GEAFELATTR
+392 SEAFELATKR
-402 ATLTNQQKREERD
+402 ATLSNQQKREQRD
-415 IEQAR
+415 IEQAE
-420 EATERLL
+420 EAKTRLL

-433 LDVRSEQTTA
+433 LDDRTKQTVTF
-443 LDAERSTLEVARVAW
+443 DEERERLEVNRLSW
-458 QQLLER
+458 QELLAQE
-464 EDELT
+464 ESMIADEA
-469 TRERALRDK
+469 ALREK
-478 LTRAE
+478 LVRAE

-496 EDRIDML
+496 EDRIEML

-510 EGYFHAVKFVLKDRG
+510 EGYFHAVKFVLKDKG

-531 VAELIQV
+531 VAELINV
-538 QPSYE
+538 LPSYE

-551 QTQQHIV
+551 QSQQNIV
-558 VADEAVGRREI
+558 VEDEAVGRREI

-591 YVPSEVVHRL
+591 HVPTEVAHRL
-601 EAMDGFVG
+601 DAIEGFVG
-609 VAADLVTTD
+609 VASDLVTTA
-618 ESYDRLKRSLLGAVV
+618 SQFDRLKRSLLGSVI
-633 VAKSLEVANRI
+633 VANSLEVANRI
-644 AQTTGYRY
+644 AQSTGYRY
-652 RIVTLDGDIVNVGGS
+652 RIVTLEGDIVNVGGS

-685 LDDLKQGLTQGLAML
+685 LDDLKQGLTQGMAML
-700 HEQQL
+700 HEQEL
-705 RVTEYTDEIKRL
+705 RVKEYVAEMAKIKESLSDLKVRKRQEEDTL
-717 EAELETVRTEKR
+717 RASEATFRELERKT
-729 EQEITLRE
+729 
-737 REASYR
+737 
-743 DLERV
+743 
-748 SQDAKAQLELFDH
+748 QDVKAQLELFDH
-761 EMNRYARTIDAST
+761 EMARYTHTINSSSLELTRLASEIEDTDKLQT
-774 SELAR
+774 SIRSKLEQ
-779 LTEEI
+779 
-784 AATAAKETVL
+784 L
-794 RKQLES
+794 RN
-800 LRVEQAKSVETTG
+800 EQAKGAQTTEELQG
-813 DLREQM
+813 LIRHNE
-819 RQLELDRQRHALE
+819 LELQRYTLDL
-832 FERVEA
+832 ERVTA
-838 EVERFNQERVKLT
+838 EVERYEEEIHKQTSRLA
-851 ERIGQIEAEL
+851 QIENEL
-861 DRLATGKIVSSAE
+861 ERLASGKVISSDE
-874 LRLTHEAAQGEME
+874 LRIVHEE
-887 ALKRHI
+887 ALKQIDHLKLNIDEQARQ
-893 ETETA
+893 
-898 SLKALEESHRIIR
+898 LKAQEETHRILR

-920 LRRME
+920 RRRLE
-925 SDVRKIE
+925 AEVRKIE
-932 STHNELEL
+932 ADVKELEL

-952 GLVYEL
+952 GLVFEL
-958 LPALEIA
+958 LPDLVIP
-965 LEEAREEF
+965 LEEAKEEF

-984 PVNINA
+984 PVNLNA
-990 IEEFDVVNERFT
+990 IEEFDIVNERFT
-1002 FLSEQRDDLVSA
+1002 FLSVQRDDLVSA
-1014 KEDLYAIISEM
+1014 KEDLYNIIAEM
-1025 DQEVTRLFKETYTSV
+1025 DREVTRLFKETYTSV
-1040 RAHFKQTF
+1040 RTHFKQTF
-1048 IELFGGG
+1048 KELFGGG
-1055 EADLKLVDEHDLLNT
+1055 EADLKLVDETDLLNS
-1070 GIDIVAKPP
+1070 GIEIVAKPP

-1126 NVHRFGEY
+1126 NVYRFGEY
-1134 VRTLSIDTQ
+1134 IRTLSLDTQ

-1177 LAEAKRVVETEQEME
+1177 LSEAKRVVETEEME

>member
-1 MLTEDR
+1 

-89 VTLVLDNSD
+89 VTLVLDNTD

-110 TRRVSR
+110 TRRVTR

-121 YFMNKKPCRLKDVLD
+121 YFMNKKPCRLKDVID

-224 YQVAKIRHDELET
+224 YQVAKARHDELET
-237 GILGAEITELGQKLT
+237 GILGAEITELGTGITRTNEQLGT
-252 TCQTELD
+252 ASAHLAEQDGALNAIVAERTEL
-259 AATKEQQRLNESL
+259 E
-272 ATLQAERAELE
+272 ATLAVDRETLDTLHQDER
-283 TNLSDKRDHLESS
+283 T
-296 HQTER
+296 
-301 SQATEL
+301 QATEL
-307 ERLVGEINLAKAREE
+307 ERLTGEIKLAKAREE

-328 ERLERQREELAA
+328 ERLERQRVELAEEA
-340 ELEQLEA
+340 EQL
-347 HLSIA
+347 
-352 RDDMA
+352 
-357 KKRSTLEVADT
+357 T
-368 SRDAL
+368 
-373 DQKLVAASRDFES
+373 QKLHVAEADLASKTEALHTVESARVKLDTQLTAATRDFNA

-402 ATLTNQQKREERD
+402 ATLSNQQKRERRD
-415 IEQAR
+415 IEQAE
-420 EATERLL
+420 EAKARLL

-433 LDVRSEQTTA
+433 LDVRTEQTA
-443 LDAERSTLEVARVAW
+443 SLEAEQARLDEARTTWETLLAQEA
-458 QQLLER
+458 
-464 EDELT
+464 DLT
-469 TRERALRDK
+469 EQETTLRDK
-478 LTRAE
+478 LARAE

-496 EDRIDML
+496 EDRIELL

-510 EGYFHAVKFVLKDRG
+510 EGYFHAVKFVLKERG

-531 VAELIQV
+531 VAELIRV
-538 QPSYE
+538 LPSYE

-558 VADEAVGRREI
+558 VETDVVGRREI
-569 DKLRRANAGRATFV
+569 DRLRKANAGRATFV
-583 PMTTVKER
+583 PMTSVKER
-591 YVPSEVVHRL
+591 YVPSEVAHRL
-601 EAMDGFVG
+601 ESLDGFVG
-609 VAADLVTTD
+609 IAADLVETD
-618 ESYDRLKRSLLGAVV
+618 PAYDKLKRSLLGAVI
-633 VAKSLEVANRI
+633 VASSLEVANRI

-685 LDDLKQGLTQGLAML
+685 LDDLKHGLTQGLAML

-705 RVTEYTDEIKRL
+705 RVSTYTDEMSRLRESLQSIRLKKR
-717 EAELETVRTEKR
+717 EAEE
-729 EQEITLRE
+729 TLRSTE
-737 REASYR
+737 QAYR
-743 DLERV
+743 SLERV

-761 EMNRYARTIDAST
+761 EMARYAHTIEAAT
-774 SELAR
+774 NELTRLAR
-779 LTEEI
+779 ELEATDALQASIRTELE
-784 AATAAKETVL
+784 AL
-794 RKQLES
+794 RG
-800 LRVEQAKSVETTG
+800 EQAKGAATTG
-813 DLREQM
+813 QLQEAI
-819 RQLELDRQRHALE
+819 RQNELDRQRHTLDLDRVRSE
-832 FERVEA
+832 VERLEA
-838 EVERFNQERVKLT
+838 EVAKQTARLH
-851 ERIGQIEAEL
+851 QIEREL
-861 DRLATGKIVSSAE
+861 EHVASGRVVSSAE
-874 LRLTHEAAQGEME
+874 LELEHVEAVKQMDALKARLTQQLNQLHAE
-887 ALKRHI
+887 
-893 ETETA
+893 
-898 SLKALEESHRIIR
+898 EESYRILR

-920 LRRME
+920 RRRLDA
-925 SDVRKIE
+925 DVRKLE
-932 STHNELEL
+932 TDVNELEL
-940 KRQWKLDALEER
+940 KRKWKLDALDER
-952 GLVYEL
+952 GLVFDL
-958 LPALEIA
+958 LPTLTIP
-965 LEEAREEF
+965 LDEAKEEF

-984 PVNINA
+984 PVNLNA
-990 IEEFDVVNERFT
+990 IEEFDLVNERFM

-1014 KEDLYAIISEM
+1014 KEDLYDIINEM
-1025 DQEVTRLFKETYTSV
+1025 DREVTRLFKETYTLV
-1040 RAHFKQTF
+1040 RGHFKQTF
-1048 IELFGGG
+1048 QELFGGG
-1055 EADLKLVDEHDLLNT
+1055 EADLKLVDESDLLNT

-1134 VRTLSIDTQ
+1134 IRTLSIDTQ

-1177 LAEAKRVVETEQEME
+1177 LSEAKRVVETEEEME
-1192 ELT
+1192 ELS

>member
-89 VTLVLDNSD
+89 VTLVLDNTD

-121 YFMNKKPCRLKDVLD
+121 YFMNKKPCRLKDVID

-224 YQVAKIRHDELET
+224 YQVAKARHDELET
-237 GILGAEITELGQKLT
+237 GILGAEIAELGENL
-252 TCQTELD
+252 
-259 AATKEQQRLNESL
+259 AASRTGLET
-272 ATLQAERAELE
+272 ATGEKARQNTVLEAIVGERTELE
-283 TNLSDKRDHLESS
+283 TALVNKREELEAL
-296 HQTER
+296 HQQER
-301 SQATEL
+301 TQATEL

-328 ERLERQREELAA
+328 ERLERQQEESSG
-340 ELEQLEA
+340 ELEQLD
-347 HLSIA
+347 A
-352 RDDMA
+352 RLQAARTDLASKRAALETVESARSELD
-357 KKRSTLEVADT
+357 KKLE
-368 SRDAL
+368 
-373 DQKLVAASRDFES
+373 AASRDFDA
-386 EIEQLQ
+386 EIDALQ
-392 GEAFELATTR
+392 SEAFELATTR

-415 IEQAR
+415 IEQAK

-433 LDVRSEQTTA
+433 LDVRSEQTEA
-443 LDAERSTLEVARVAW
+443 LDSERARLDASRATW

-469 TRERALRDK
+469 AEAATLRDK

-531 VAELIQV
+531 VAELLQV
-538 QPSYE
+538 LPTYE

-558 VADEAVGRREI
+558 VTDESVGRREI
-569 DKLRRANAGRATFV
+569 DKLRRSSAGRATFV

-591 YVPSEVVHRL
+591 FVPSEVVHRL
-601 EAMDGFVG
+601 EAMDGFIG
-609 VAADLVTTD
+609 VASDLVSTEATY
-618 ESYDRLKRSLLGAVV
+618 EKLKRSLLGAVI
-633 VAKSLEVANRI
+633 VAKTLEVANRI

-705 RVTEYTDEIKRL
+705 RVTEYTEALGRL
-717 EAELETVRTEKR
+717 ETELQTLRAEKR
-729 EQEITLRE
+729 NNETALRE
-737 REASYR
+737 REAAYR
-743 DLERV
+743 ELERV

-761 EMNRYARTIDAST
+761 EMNRYTKTIESST
-774 SELAR
+774 AELAR
-779 LTEEI
+779 LAEEI
-784 AATAAKETVL
+784 ATTSTKEKAL
-794 RKQLES
+794 RKELES
-800 LRVEQAKSVETTG
+800 LRVEQARGAETT
-813 DLREQM
+813 DELRETL
-819 RQLELDRQRHALE
+819 RQNELDRQRHTLE
-832 FERVEA
+832 VERVEA
-838 EVERFNQERVKLT
+838 EAERLEDERLKLVT
-851 ERIGQIEAEL
+851 RLGQIEAEL
-861 DRLATGKIVSSAE
+861 GRLASGKVISSAE
-874 LRLTHEAAQGEME
+874 LRVSHEAATMQME
-887 ALKRHI
+887 TLKRQLD
-893 ETETA
+893 TETIG
-898 SLKALEESHRIIR
+898 LKAQEESHRILR
-911 QREQQATDV
+911 QREQQASDL
-920 LRRME
+920 LRRLDAE
-925 SDVRKIE
+925 VRKAE
-932 STHNELEL
+932 TMLNELEL

-952 GLVYEL
+952 GLVFEL
-958 LPALEIA
+958 LPALD
-965 LEEAREEF
+965 LPLDEAREEF
-973 KLLVRQIEEIG
+973 KLLLRQIEEIG
-984 PVNINA
+984 PVNVNA
-990 IEEFDVVNERFT
+990 IEEFDIVNERFT

-1014 KEDLYAIISEM
+1014 KEDLYEIISEM
-1025 DQEVTRLFKETYTSV
+1025 DREVTRLFNETYTSV
-1040 RAHFKQTF
+1040 RNHFKQTF
-1048 IELFGGG
+1048 KELFGGG
-1055 EADLKLVDEHDLLNT
+1055 EADLKLTDDGDLLNT

-1157 DTLYGVT
+1157 DMLYGVT

>member
-1 MLTEDR
+1 
-7 MVTMHLK
+7 MHLK

-110 TRRVSR
+110 TRRVTR

-121 YFMNKKPCRLKDVLD
+121 YYMNKKPCRLKDVID

-210 RVEPLREQAALARE
+210 RVEPLREQAALAQE
-224 YQVAKIRHDELET
+224 FQVAKARHDDLET
-237 GILGAEITELGQKLT
+237 GILGAEIKELKAKIKIATE
-252 TCQTELD
+252 
-259 AATKEQQRLNESL
+259 QRQRAEERLSNQETSLN
-272 ATLQAERAELE
+272 TLVNERAKLE
-283 TNLSDKRDHLESS
+283 EALTVKRTTLDSL
-296 HQTER
+296 HQDER
-301 SQATEL
+301 RQATEL
-307 ERLVGEINLAKAREE
+307 ERLVGDIKLAKAREE

-328 ERLERQREELAA
+328 ERLARQQAELNDETEQLKARLAAAQTDKTLKLNAVTTVEATRDELA
-340 ELEQLEA
+340 
-347 HLSIA
+347 
-352 RDDMA
+352 R
-357 KKRSTLEVADT
+357 
-368 SRDAL
+368 
-373 DQKLVAASRDFES
+373 KLQAATRDFNT

-392 GEAFELATTR
+392 SEAFELATTR
-402 ATLTNQQKREERD
+402 ATLSNQQKRERRD
-415 IEQAR
+415 IEQAE
-420 EATERLL
+420 EAKARLL
-427 RENKDR
+427 RDNKDR
-433 LDVRSEQTTA
+433 LDLRTEQTVS
-443 LDAERSTLEVARVAW
+443 LDEKRHQLEASRSSWQELLAEEEELVAHEA
-458 QQLLER
+458 
-464 EDELT
+464 T
-469 TRERALRDK
+469 MRDK

-510 EGYFHAVKFVLKDRG
+510 EGYFHAVKFVLKNRAN
-525 PGVLGA
+525 GVLGA

-538 QPSYE
+538 LPSYE

-558 VADEAVGRREI
+558 VVDEVVGRKEI
-569 DKLRRANAGRATFV
+569 DKLRRASAGRATFV

-591 YVPSEVVHRL
+591 YVPNEVAHRL

-609 VAADLVTTD
+609 IASDLVTTD
-618 ESYDRLKRSLLGAVV
+618 PEYDKLKRSLLGAVI
-633 VAKSLEVANRI
+633 VAKTLEVANRI

-705 RVTEYTDEIKRL
+705 RVKEYEAEMSRLKQSLHALRTRKREEEETLRAL
-717 EAELETVRTEKR
+717 EASFRELERMT
-729 EQEITLRE
+729 
-737 REASYR
+737 
-743 DLERV
+743 
-748 SQDAKAQLELFDH
+748 QDAKAQLELFDY
-761 EMNRYARTIDAST
+761 EMNRYTHTIETSTKELMRLATELEATDALQT
-774 SELAR
+774 SIRAEL
-779 LTEEI
+779 EQ
-784 AATAAKETVL
+784 L
-794 RKQLES
+794 RA
-800 LRVEQAKSVETTG
+800 EQAKGAETTG
-813 DLREQM
+813 
-819 RQLELDRQRHALE
+819 QLQEAIRLNELDLQRHTLDLD
-832 FERVEA
+832 RVDT
-838 EVERFNQERVKLT
+838 EVERLV
-851 ERIGQIEAEL
+851 AEV
-861 DRLATGKIVSSAE
+861 DKQTIRLAQITTELERLESGKIVSSEE
-874 LRLTHEAAQGEME
+874 LRIAHAKAME
-887 ALKRHI
+887 QMSALKLHMD
-893 ETETA
+893 TQMQT
-898 SLKALEESHRIIR
+898 LKVEEESHRIIR
-911 QREQQATDV
+911 QRKQQATEV
-920 LRRME
+920 RRQLE
-925 SDVRKIE
+925 ADVRKIE
-932 STHNELEL
+932 TETNELEL
-940 KRQWKLDALEER
+940 KQQWKLDALEER
-952 GLVYEL
+952 GLVYDL
-958 LPALEIA
+958 LPVLSIP
-965 LEEAREEF
+965 LDEAKEEF

-984 PVNINA
+984 PVNLSA
-990 IEEFDVVNERFT
+990 IDEFELVNERFT
-1002 FLSEQRDDLVSA
+1002 FLSEQRDDLVNA
-1014 KEDLYAIISEM
+1014 KQDLYDIISEM
-1025 DQEVTRLFKETYTSV
+1025 DREVTRLFNETYANV
-1040 RAHFKQTF
+1040 RSHFKQTF
-1048 IELFGGG
+1048 KELFGGG
-1055 EADLKLVDEHDLLNT
+1055 EADLKLVDETDLLNT

-1177 LAEAKRVVETEQEME
+1177 LSEAKRVVETEQETE
-1192 ELT
+1192 ELS

>member
-1 MLTEDR
+1 
-7 MVTMHLK
+7 MHLK

-110 TRRVSR
+110 TRRVTR

-121 YFMNKKPCRLKDVLD
+121 YFMNKKPCRLKDVID

-224 YQVAKIRHDELET
+224 FQVAKARHDDLET
-237 GILGAEITELGQKLT
+237 GILGAEITELKAKITFAT
-252 TCQTELD
+252 TQQT
-259 AATKEQQRLNESL
+259 AAEEQLRNQEAALNAL
-272 ATLQAERAELE
+272 GTERAALEETLTEHRAVLE
-283 TNLSDKRDHLESS
+283 TL
-296 HQTER
+296 HQDER
-301 SQATEL
+301 LQATEL
-307 ERLVGEINLAKAREE
+307 ERLSGDIKLAKAREE

-328 ERLERQREELAA
+328 ERLERQRAELVEETEQLQSRLSVAQTDKALKSEALQTVEVTRDELA
-340 ELEQLEA
+340 
-347 HLSIA
+347 
-352 RDDMA
+352 R
-357 KKRSTLEVADT
+357 
-368 SRDAL
+368 
-373 DQKLVAASRDFES
+373 KLTAATRDFNA

-392 GEAFELATTR
+392 SEAFELATTR
-402 ATLTNQQKREERD
+402 ATLSNQQKRERRD
-415 IEQAR
+415 IEQAE
-420 EATERLL
+420 EAKARLL

-433 LDVRSEQTTA
+433 LDVRTEQTA
-443 LDAERSTLEVARVAW
+443 SLDANRDRLEAVRTAWQELLAEEEALVAKEVA
-458 QQLLER
+458 LR
-464 EDELT
+464 E
-469 TRERALRDK
+469 K
-478 LTRAE
+478 LSRAE

-510 EGYFHAVKFVLKDRG
+510 EGYFHAVKFVLKDRAS
-525 PGVLGA
+525 GVLGA

-538 QPSYE
+538 LPSYE

-551 QTQQHIV
+551 QTQQHV
-558 VADEAVGRREI
+558 VVEDEAVGRREI

-591 YVPSEVVHRL
+591 FIPSEVAHRL

-609 VAADLVTTD
+609 IASDLVTTEPLFD
-618 ESYDRLKRSLLGAVV
+618 KLKRSLLGAVI
-633 VAKSLEVANRI
+633 VAKTLEVANRI

-705 RVTEYTDEIKRL
+705 RVTEY
-717 EAELETVRTEKR
+717 EAETSRLKQSLHTLRTRKRQEEETLRALETSFR
-729 EQEITLRE
+729 E
-737 REASYR
+737 
-743 DLERV
+743 LERTT
-748 SQDAKAQLELFDH
+748 QDAKAQLELFDH
-761 EMNRYARTIDAST
+761 EMNRYTHTIETSSAELT
-774 SELAR
+774 RLASELEA
-779 LTEEI
+779 TE
-784 AATAAKETVL
+784 VL
-794 RKQLES
+794 QTS
-800 LRVEQAKSVETTG
+800 LRTELEQLRAEQAKGAETTG
-813 DLREQM
+813 
-819 RQLELDRQRHALE
+819 QLQEAIRLNELDLQRHTLDLD
-832 FERVEA
+832 RVNT
-838 EVERFNQERVKLT
+838 EVERLVAEVDKQTTRLDQIKHELERL
-851 ERIGQIEAEL
+851 ESGR
-861 DRLATGKIVSSAE
+861 IVSSAE
-874 LRLTHEAAQGEME
+874 LRIEHDEATEQMKVLKGRIEAQSQT
-887 ALKRHI
+887 LKTEE
-893 ETETA
+893 ET
-898 SLKALEESHRIIR
+898 HRILR
-911 QREQQATDV
+911 QREQQAMDV
-920 LRRME
+920 RRQFE
-925 SDVRKIE
+925 ADVRKLE
-932 STHNELEL
+932 TEANELEL
-940 KRQWKLDALEER
+940 KQQWKLDALEER
-952 GLVYEL
+952 GLVYDL
-958 LPALEIA
+958 LPVLSIP
-965 LEEAREEF
+965 LDEAKEEF

-984 PVNINA
+984 PVNLSA
-990 IEEFDVVNERFT
+990 IEEFELVNERFT
-1002 FLSEQRDDLVSA
+1002 FLSEQRDDLVNA
-1014 KEDLYAIISEM
+1014 KQDLYDVISEM
-1025 DQEVTRLFKETYTSV
+1025 DREVTRLFNETYATV
-1040 RAHFKQTF
+1040 RTHFKQTF
-1048 IELFGGG
+1048 KELFGGG
-1055 EADLKLVDEHDLLNT
+1055 EADLKLVDATDLLNT

-1177 LAEAKRVVETEQEME
+1177 LSEAKRVVETDEEME

>member
-1 MLTEDR
+1 

-110 TRRVSR
+110 TRRVTR

-121 YFMNKKPCRLKDVLD
+121 YFMNKKPCRLKDVID

-224 YQVAKIRHDELET
+224 FQVAKARHDDLET
-237 GILGAEITELGQKLT
+237 GILGAEITELKAKITFAT
-252 TCQTELD
+252 TQQT
-259 AATKEQQRLNESL
+259 AAEEQLRNQEAALNAL
-272 ATLQAERAELE
+272 VTERAALEETLTEHRAVLE
-283 TNLSDKRDHLESS
+283 TL
-296 HQTER
+296 HQDER
-301 SQATEL
+301 LQATEL
-307 ERLVGEINLAKAREE
+307 ERLSGDIKLAKAREE

-328 ERLERQREELAA
+328 ERLERQRAELVEETEQLQSRLSVAQTDKALKSEALQTVETTRDELA
-340 ELEQLEA
+340 
-347 HLSIA
+347 
-352 RDDMA
+352 R
-357 KKRSTLEVADT
+357 
-368 SRDAL
+368 
-373 DQKLVAASRDFES
+373 KLTAATRDFNA

-392 GEAFELATTR
+392 SEAFELATRR
-402 ATLTNQQKREERD
+402 ATLSNQQKRERRD
-415 IEQAR
+415 IEQAE
-420 EATERLL
+420 EAKARLL

-433 LDVRSEQTTA
+433 LDVRTEQTA
-443 LDAERSTLEVARVAW
+443 SLDANRDRLEAVRTAWQELLAEEEALVAKEVA
-458 QQLLER
+458 LR
-464 EDELT
+464 E
-469 TRERALRDK
+469 K
-478 LTRAE
+478 LSRAE

-510 EGYFHAVKFVLKDRG
+510 EGYFHAVKFVLKDRAS
-525 PGVLGA
+525 GVLGA

-538 QPSYE
+538 LPSYE

-551 QTQQHIV
+551 QTQQHV
-558 VADEAVGRREI
+558 VVEDEAVGRREI

-591 YVPSEVVHRL
+591 FIPSEVAHRL

-609 VAADLVTTD
+609 IASDLVTTEPLFD
-618 ESYDRLKRSLLGAVV
+618 KLKRSLLGAVI
-633 VAKSLEVANRI
+633 VAKTLEVANRI

-705 RVTEYTDEIKRL
+705 RVTEY
-717 EAELETVRTEKR
+717 EAETSRLKQSLHTLRTRKRQEEETLRALETSFR
-729 EQEITLRE
+729 E
-737 REASYR
+737 
-743 DLERV
+743 LERTT
-748 SQDAKAQLELFDH
+748 QDAKAQLELFDH
-761 EMNRYARTIDAST
+761 EMNRYTHTIETSSAELT
-774 SELAR
+774 RLASELEA
-779 LTEEI
+779 TE
-784 AATAAKETVL
+784 VL
-794 RKQLES
+794 QTS
-800 LRVEQAKSVETTG
+800 LRTELEQLRAEQAKGAETTG
-813 DLREQM
+813 
-819 RQLELDRQRHALE
+819 QLQEAIRLNELDLQRHTLDLD
-832 FERVEA
+832 RVNT
-838 EVERFNQERVKLT
+838 EVERLVAEVDKQTTRLDQIKHELERL
-851 ERIGQIEAEL
+851 ESGR
-861 DRLATGKIVSSAE
+861 IVSSAE
-874 LRLTHEAAQGEME
+874 LRIEHDRATEQMKVLKGRIEAQSQT
-887 ALKRHI
+887 LKKEE
-893 ETETA
+893 ET
-898 SLKALEESHRIIR
+898 HRILR

-920 LRRME
+920 RRQFE
-925 SDVRKIE
+925 ADVRKLE
-932 STHNELEL
+932 TEANELEL
-940 KRQWKLDALEER
+940 KQQWKLDALEER
-952 GLVYEL
+952 GLVYDL
-958 LPALEIA
+958 LPVLSIP
-965 LEEAREEF
+965 LDEAKEEF

-984 PVNINA
+984 PVNLSA
-990 IEEFDVVNERFT
+990 IEEFELVNERFT
-1002 FLSEQRDDLVSA
+1002 FLSEQRDDLVNA
-1014 KEDLYAIISEM
+1014 KQDLYDVISEM
-1025 DQEVTRLFKETYTSV
+1025 DREVTRLFNETYATV
-1040 RAHFKQTF
+1040 RTHFKQTF
-1048 IELFGGG
+1048 KELFGGG
-1055 EADLKLVDEHDLLNT
+1055 EADLKLVDATDLLNT

-1177 LAEAKRVVETEQEME
+1177 LSEAKRVVETDEEME

>member
-1 MLTEDR
+1 

-110 TRRVSR
+110 TRRVTR

-121 YFMNKKPCRLKDVLD
+121 YFMNKKPCRLKDVID

-224 YQVAKIRHDELET
+224 FQVAKARHDDLET
-237 GILGAEITELGQKLT
+237 GILGAEITELKAKITFAT
-252 TCQTELD
+252 TQQT
-259 AATKEQQRLNESL
+259 AAEEQLRNQEAALNAL
-272 ATLQAERAELE
+272 GTERAALEETLTEHRAVLE
-283 TNLSDKRDHLESS
+283 TL
-296 HQTER
+296 HQDER
-301 SQATEL
+301 LQATEL
-307 ERLVGEINLAKAREE
+307 ERLSGDIKLAKAREE

-328 ERLERQREELAA
+328 ERLERQRAELVEETEQLQSRLSVAQTDKALKSEALQTVEVTRDELA
-340 ELEQLEA
+340 
-347 HLSIA
+347 
-352 RDDMA
+352 R
-357 KKRSTLEVADT
+357 
-368 SRDAL
+368 
-373 DQKLVAASRDFES
+373 KLTAATRDFNA

-392 GEAFELATTR
+392 SEAFELATTR
-402 ATLTNQQKREERD
+402 ATLSNQQKRERRD
-415 IEQAR
+415 IEQAE
-420 EATERLL
+420 EAKARLL

-433 LDVRSEQTTA
+433 LDVRTEQTA
-443 LDAERSTLEVARVAW
+443 SLDANRDRLEAVRTAWQELLAEEEALVAKEVA
-458 QQLLER
+458 LR
-464 EDELT
+464 E
-469 TRERALRDK
+469 K
-478 LTRAE
+478 LSRAE

-510 EGYFHAVKFVLKDRG
+510 EGYFHAVKFVLKDRAS
-525 PGVLGA
+525 GVLGA

-538 QPSYE
+538 LPSYE

-551 QTQQHIV
+551 QTQQHV
-558 VADEAVGRREI
+558 VVEDEAVGRREI

-591 YVPSEVVHRL
+591 FIPSEVAHRL

-609 VAADLVTTD
+609 IASDLVTTEPLFD
-618 ESYDRLKRSLLGAVV
+618 KLKRSLLGAVI
-633 VAKSLEVANRI
+633 VAKTLEVANRI

-705 RVTEYTDEIKRL
+705 RVTEY
-717 EAELETVRTEKR
+717 EAETSRLKQSLHTLRTRKRQEEETLRALETSFR
-729 EQEITLRE
+729 E
-737 REASYR
+737 
-743 DLERV
+743 LERTT
-748 SQDAKAQLELFDH
+748 QDAKAQLELFDH
-761 EMNRYARTIDAST
+761 EMNRYTHTIETSSAELT
-774 SELAR
+774 RLASELEA
-779 LTEEI
+779 TE
-784 AATAAKETVL
+784 VL
-794 RKQLES
+794 QTS
-800 LRVEQAKSVETTG
+800 LRTELEQLRAEQAKGAETTG
-813 DLREQM
+813 
-819 RQLELDRQRHALE
+819 QLQEAIRLNELDLQRHTLDLD
-832 FERVEA
+832 RVNT
-838 EVERFNQERVKLT
+838 EVERLVAEVDKQTTRLDQIKHELERL
-851 ERIGQIEAEL
+851 ESGR
-861 DRLATGKIVSSAE
+861 IVSSAE
-874 LRLTHEAAQGEME
+874 LRIEHDEATEQMKVLKGRIEAQSQT
-887 ALKRHI
+887 LKTEE
-893 ETETA
+893 ET
-898 SLKALEESHRIIR
+898 HRILR

-920 LRRME
+920 RRQFE
-925 SDVRKIE
+925 ADVRKLE
-932 STHNELEL
+932 TEANELEL
-940 KRQWKLDALEER
+940 KQQWKLDALEER
-952 GLVYEL
+952 GLVYDL
-958 LPALEIA
+958 LPVLSIP
-965 LEEAREEF
+965 LDEAKEEF

-984 PVNINA
+984 PVNLSA
-990 IEEFDVVNERFT
+990 IEEFELVNERFT
-1002 FLSEQRDDLVSA
+1002 FLSEQRDDLVNA
-1014 KEDLYAIISEM
+1014 KQDLYDVISEM
-1025 DQEVTRLFKETYTSV
+1025 DREVTRLFNETYATV
-1040 RAHFKQTF
+1040 RTHFKQTF
-1048 IELFGGG
+1048 KELFGGG
-1055 EADLKLVDEHDLLNT
+1055 EADLKLVDATDLLNT

-1177 LAEAKRVVETEQEME
+1177 LSEAKRVVETDEEME

>member
-1 MLTEDR
+1 
-7 MVTMHLK
+7 MHLK

-110 TRRVSR
+110 TRRVTR

-121 YFMNKKPCRLKDVLD
+121 YFMNKKPCRLKDVID

-224 YQVAKIRHDELET
+224 FQVAKARHDDLET
-237 GILGAEITELGQKLT
+237 GILGAEITELKAKITFAT
-252 TCQTELD
+252 TQQT
-259 AATKEQQRLNESL
+259 AAEEQLRNQEAALNAL
-272 ATLQAERAELE
+272 VTERAALEETLTEHRAVLE
-283 TNLSDKRDHLESS
+283 TL
-296 HQTER
+296 HQDER
-301 SQATEL
+301 LQATEL
-307 ERLVGEINLAKAREE
+307 ERLSGDIKLAKAREE

-328 ERLERQREELAA
+328 ERLERQRAELVEETEQLQSRLSVAQTDKALKSEALQTVEVTRDELA
-340 ELEQLEA
+340 
-347 HLSIA
+347 
-352 RDDMA
+352 R
-357 KKRSTLEVADT
+357 
-368 SRDAL
+368 
-373 DQKLVAASRDFES
+373 KLTAATRDFNA

-392 GEAFELATTR
+392 SEAFELATTR
-402 ATLTNQQKREERD
+402 ATLSNQQKRERRD
-415 IEQAR
+415 IEQAE
-420 EATERLL
+420 EAKARLL

-433 LDVRSEQTTA
+433 LDVRTEQTA
-443 LDAERSTLEVARVAW
+443 SLDANRDRLEAVRTAWQELLAEEEALVAKEVA
-458 QQLLER
+458 LR
-464 EDELT
+464 E
-469 TRERALRDK
+469 K
-478 LTRAE
+478 LSRAE

-510 EGYFHAVKFVLKDRG
+510 EGYFHAVKFVLKDRAS
-525 PGVLGA
+525 GVLGA

-538 QPSYE
+538 LPSYE

-551 QTQQHIV
+551 QTQQHV
-558 VADEAVGRREI
+558 VVEDEAVGRREI

-591 YVPSEVVHRL
+591 FIPSEVAHRL

-609 VAADLVTTD
+609 IASDLVTTEPLFD
-618 ESYDRLKRSLLGAVV
+618 KLKRSLLGAVI
-633 VAKSLEVANRI
+633 VAKTLEVANRI

-705 RVTEYTDEIKRL
+705 RVTEY
-717 EAELETVRTEKR
+717 EAETSRLKQSLHTLRTRKRQEEETLRALETSFR
-729 EQEITLRE
+729 E
-737 REASYR
+737 
-743 DLERV
+743 LERTT
-748 SQDAKAQLELFDH
+748 QDAKAQLELFDH
-761 EMNRYARTIDAST
+761 EMNRYTHTIETSSAELT
-774 SELAR
+774 RLASELEA
-779 LTEEI
+779 TE
-784 AATAAKETVL
+784 VL
-794 RKQLES
+794 QTS
-800 LRVEQAKSVETTG
+800 LRTELEQLRAEQAKGAETTG
-813 DLREQM
+813 
-819 RQLELDRQRHALE
+819 QLQEAIRLNELDLQRHTLDLD
-832 FERVEA
+832 RVNT
-838 EVERFNQERVKLT
+838 EVERLVAEVDKQTTRLDQIKHELERL
-851 ERIGQIEAEL
+851 ENGRIF
-861 DRLATGKIVSSAE
+861 SSAE
-874 LRLTHEAAQGEME
+874 LRIEHDEATERMKVLKGRIEAQSQT
-887 ALKRHI
+887 LK
-893 ETETA
+893 TE
-898 SLKALEESHRIIR
+898 EESHRILR

-920 LRRME
+920 RRQFE
-925 SDVRKIE
+925 ADVRKLE
-932 STHNELEL
+932 TEANELEL
-940 KRQWKLDALEER
+940 KQQWKLDALEER
-952 GLVYEL
+952 GLVYDL
-958 LPALEIA
+958 LPVLSIP
-965 LEEAREEF
+965 LDEAKEEF

-984 PVNINA
+984 PVNLSA
-990 IEEFDVVNERFT
+990 IEEFELVNERFT
-1002 FLSEQRDDLVSA
+1002 FLSEQRDDLVNA
-1014 KEDLYAIISEM
+1014 KQDLYDVISEM
-1025 DQEVTRLFKETYTSV
+1025 DREVTRLFNETYATV
-1040 RAHFKQTF
+1040 RTHFKQTF
-1048 IELFGGG
+1048 KELFGGG
-1055 EADLKLVDEHDLLNT
+1055 EADLKLVDATDLLNT

-1177 LAEAKRVVETEQEME
+1177 LSEAKRVVETDEEME

>member
-1 MLTEDR
+1 
-7 MVTMHLK
+7 MHLK

-110 TRRVSR
+110 TRRVTR

-121 YFMNKKPCRLKDVLD
+121 YFMNKKPCRLKDVID

-224 YQVAKIRHDELET
+224 FQVAKARHDDLET
-237 GILGAEITELGQKLT
+237 GILGAEITELKAKITFATTQQTAAEEQLRNQEAALNALVTERAALEETLT
-252 TCQTELD
+252 EHRAVL
-259 AATKEQQRLNESL
+259 E
-272 ATLQAERAELE
+272 TLQQDERL
-283 TNLSDKRDHLESS
+283 
-296 HQTER
+296 
-301 SQATEL
+301 QATEL
-307 ERLVGEINLAKAREE
+307 ERLSGDIKLAKAREE

-328 ERLERQREELAA
+328 ERLERQRAELVEETEQLQSRLSVAQTDKALKSEALQTVEVTRDELA
-340 ELEQLEA
+340 
-347 HLSIA
+347 
-352 RDDMA
+352 R
-357 KKRSTLEVADT
+357 
-368 SRDAL
+368 
-373 DQKLVAASRDFES
+373 KLTAATRDFNV

-392 GEAFELATTR
+392 SEAFELATTR
-402 ATLTNQQKREERD
+402 ATLSNQQKRERRD
-415 IEQAR
+415 IEQAE
-420 EATERLL
+420 EAKARLL

-433 LDVRSEQTTA
+433 LDVRTEQTA
-443 LDAERSTLEVARVAW
+443 SLDANRDRLEAVRTAWQELLAEEEALVAKEVA
-458 QQLLER
+458 LR
-464 EDELT
+464 E
-469 TRERALRDK
+469 K
-478 LTRAE
+478 LSRAE

-510 EGYFHAVKFVLKDRG
+510 EGYFHAVKFVLKDRAS
-525 PGVLGA
+525 GVLGA

-538 QPSYE
+538 LPSYE

-558 VADEAVGRREI
+558 VEDEAVGRREI

-591 YVPSEVVHRL
+591 FIPSEVAHRL
-601 EAMDGFVG
+601 EAIDGFVG
-609 VAADLVTTD
+609 IASDLVTTEPLFD
-618 ESYDRLKRSLLGAVV
+618 KLKRSLLGAVI
-633 VAKSLEVANRI
+633 VAKTLEVANRI

-705 RVTEYTDEIKRL
+705 RVTEY
-717 EAELETVRTEKR
+717 EAETSRLKQSLHTLRTRKRQEEETLRALETSFR
-729 EQEITLRE
+729 E
-737 REASYR
+737 
-743 DLERV
+743 LERTT
-748 SQDAKAQLELFDH
+748 QDAKAQLELFDH
-761 EMNRYARTIDAST
+761 EMNRYTHTIETSSAELT
-774 SELAR
+774 RLASELEA
-779 LTEEI
+779 TE
-784 AATAAKETVL
+784 VL
-794 RKQLES
+794 QTS
-800 LRVEQAKSVETTG
+800 LRTELEQLRAEQAKGAETTG
-813 DLREQM
+813 
-819 RQLELDRQRHALE
+819 QLQEAIRLNELDLQRHTLDLD
-832 FERVEA
+832 RVNT
-838 EVERFNQERVKLT
+838 EVERLVAEVDKQTTRLDQIKHELERL
-851 ERIGQIEAEL
+851 ESGR
-861 DRLATGKIVSSAE
+861 IVSSAE
-874 LRLTHEAAQGEME
+874 LRIEHDEATEQMKVLTGRIEAQSQT
-887 ALKRHI
+887 LK
-893 ETETA
+893 TE
-898 SLKALEESHRIIR
+898 EESHRILR

-920 LRRME
+920 RRQFE
-925 SDVRKIE
+925 ADVRKLE
-932 STHNELEL
+932 TEANELEL
-940 KRQWKLDALEER
+940 KQQWKLDALEER
-952 GLVYEL
+952 GLVYDL
-958 LPALEIA
+958 LPVLSIP
-965 LEEAREEF
+965 LDEAKEEF

-984 PVNINA
+984 PVNLSA
-990 IEEFDVVNERFT
+990 IEEFELVNERFT
-1002 FLSEQRDDLVSA
+1002 FLSEQRDDLVNA
-1014 KEDLYAIISEM
+1014 KQDLYDVISEM
-1025 DQEVTRLFKETYTSV
+1025 DREVTRLFNETYATV

-1048 IELFGGG
+1048 KELFGGG
-1055 EADLKLVDEHDLLNT
+1055 EADLKLVDATDLLNT

-1177 LAEAKRVVETEQEME
+1177 LSEAKRVVETDEEME

>member
-1 MLTEDR
+1 

-98 AHLRLPYEEVSV
+98 ARLRLPYEEVSV
-110 TRRVSR
+110 TRRVTR

-121 YFMNKKPCRLKDVLD
+121 YFMNKKPCRLKDVID

-224 YQVAKIRHDELET
+224 YQVAKARHDELET
-237 GILGAEITELGQKLT
+237 GILGAEISELGKGIA
-252 TCQTELD
+252 D
-259 AATKEQQRLNESL
+259 VSEQLRTAETSL
-272 ATLQAERAELE
+272 AEQDDALTLMSEERMLLE
-283 TNLSDKRDHLESS
+283 ATRTDDREALDLL
-296 HQTER
+296 HQEER
-301 SQATEL
+301 IQATEL
-307 ERLVGEINLAKAREE
+307 ERLTGEIKLAKAREE

-328 ERLERQREELAA
+328 ERLERQRTELAEEA
-340 ELEQLEA
+340 GQLTQK
-347 HLSIA
+347 LG
-352 RDDMA
+352 MA
-357 KKRSTLEVADT
+357 KADMMSKAETLQTVETTRVKLDT
-368 SRDAL
+368 QL
-373 DQKLVAASRDFES
+373 TAATRDFDA

-402 ATLTNQQKREERD
+402 ATLSNQQKREQRD
-415 IEQAR
+415 IEQAE
-420 EATERLL
+420 EAKARLL

-433 LDVRSEQTTA
+433 LDVRTEQSASLEAEQARLETARTTW
-443 LDAERSTLEVARVAW
+443 ETLLTEEAD
-458 QQLLER
+458 LTER
-464 EDELT
+464 EAT
-469 TRERALRDK
+469 VRDQ
-478 LTRAE
+478 LSRAE

-496 EDRIDML
+496 EDRIELL

-531 VAELIQV
+531 VAELIRV
-538 QPSYE
+538 LPSYE

-558 VADEAVGRREI
+558 VETEAVGRREI
-569 DKLRRANAGRATFV
+569 DRLRKANAGRATFI

-591 YVPSEVVHRL
+591 YVPSEVAHRL
-601 EAMDGFVG
+601 ESLDGFVG
-609 VAADLVTTD
+609 IASDLVETD
-618 ESYDRLKRSLLGAVV
+618 QAYDKLKRSLLGAVI

-652 RIVTLDGDIVNVGGS
+652 RVVTLDGDIVNVGGS

-705 RVTEYTDEIKRL
+705 RVTTYADELTQLRESLQSLRLKKR
-717 EAELETVRTEKR
+717 EAEE
-729 EQEITLRE
+729 TLRSTE
-737 REASYR
+737 QAFRN
-743 DLERV
+743 LERV

-761 EMNRYARTIDAST
+761 EMARYTHTIASAT
-774 SELAR
+774 NELTRLAEELA
-779 LTEEI
+779 
-784 AATAAKETVL
+784 ATDALQASIRIKLETL
-794 RKQLES
+794 RS
-800 LRVEQAKSVETTG
+800 EQTKGAETTG
-813 DLREQM
+813 RLQEAI
-819 RQLELDRQRHALE
+819 RQNELDRQRHMLDLD
-832 FERVEA
+832 RVRAEVDRLEA
-838 EVERFNQERVKLT
+838 EVAKQTTRLN
-851 ERIGQIEAEL
+851 QIEREL
-861 DRLATGKIVSSAE
+861 EHVASGRVVSSQELELEHVKAAKKMEDLKSRIALQTKKLHAE
-874 LRLTHEAAQGEME
+874 EEAY
-887 ALKRHI
+887 
-893 ETETA
+893 
-898 SLKALEESHRIIR
+898 RILR
-911 QREQQATDV
+911 QREQQA
-920 LRRME
+920 
-925 SDVRKIE
+925 SDVRRRLEANVRKLE
-932 STHNELEL
+932 TEMNELEL
-940 KRQWKLDALEER
+940 KRKWKLDALEER
-952 GLVYEL
+952 GLVLEL
-958 LPALEIA
+958 LATLEIP
-965 LEEAREEF
+965 LDEAKEEF
-973 KLLVRQIEEIG
+973 KLIVRQLEEIG
-984 PVNINA
+984 PVNLNA
-990 IEEFDVVNERFT
+990 IEEFDLVNERFM

-1014 KEDLYAIISEM
+1014 KEDLYDIINEM
-1025 DQEVTRLFKETYTSV
+1025 DREVTRLFKETYTLV
-1040 RAHFKQTF
+1040 RGHFKQTF
-1048 IELFGGG
+1048 SELFGGG
-1055 EADLKLVDEHDLLNT
+1055 EADLKLIDESDLLNT
-1070 GIDIVAKPP
+1070 GIEIVAKPP

-1134 VRTLSIDTQ
+1134 IRTLSIDTQ

-1177 LAEAKRVVETEQEME
+1177 LSEAKRVVETEQEME
-1192 ELT
+1192 ELS

>member
-1 MLTEDR
+1 
-7 MVTMHLK
+7 MHLK

-110 TRRVSR
+110 TRRVTR

-121 YFMNKKPCRLKDVLD
+121 YFMNKKPCRLKDVID

-224 YQVAKIRHDELET
+224 FQVAKARHDDLET
-237 GILGAEITELGQKLT
+237 GILGAEITELKAKITFAT
-252 TCQTELD
+252 TQQT
-259 AATKEQQRLNESL
+259 AAEEQLRNQEAALNAL
-272 ATLQAERAELE
+272 VTERAALEETLTEHRAVLE
-283 TNLSDKRDHLESS
+283 TL
-296 HQTER
+296 HQDER
-301 SQATEL
+301 LQATEL
-307 ERLVGEINLAKAREE
+307 ERLSGDIKLAKAREE

-328 ERLERQREELAA
+328 ERLERQRAELVEETEQLQSRLSVAQTDKALKSEALQAVETTRDELA
-340 ELEQLEA
+340 
-347 HLSIA
+347 
-352 RDDMA
+352 R
-357 KKRSTLEVADT
+357 
-368 SRDAL
+368 
-373 DQKLVAASRDFES
+373 KLTAATRDFNA

-392 GEAFELATTR
+392 SEAFELATTR
-402 ATLTNQQKREERD
+402 ATLSNQQKRERRD
-415 IEQAR
+415 IEQAE
-420 EATERLL
+420 EAKARLL

-433 LDVRSEQTTA
+433 LDVRTEQTA
-443 LDAERSTLEVARVAW
+443 SLDANRDRLEAVRTAWQELLAEEEALVAKEVA
-458 QQLLER
+458 LR
-464 EDELT
+464 E
-469 TRERALRDK
+469 K
-478 LTRAE
+478 LSRAE

-510 EGYFHAVKFVLKDRG
+510 EGYFHAVKFVLKDRAS
-525 PGVLGA
+525 GVLGA

-538 QPSYE
+538 LPSYE

-551 QTQQHIV
+551 QTQQHV
-558 VADEAVGRREI
+558 VVEDEAVGRREI

-591 YVPSEVVHRL
+591 FIPSEVAHRL

-609 VAADLVTTD
+609 IASDLVTTEPLFD
-618 ESYDRLKRSLLGAVV
+618 KLKRSLLGAVI
-633 VAKSLEVANRI
+633 VAKTLEVANRI

-705 RVTEYTDEIKRL
+705 RVTEY
-717 EAELETVRTEKR
+717 EAETSRLKQSLHTLRTRKRQEEETLRALETSFR
-729 EQEITLRE
+729 E
-737 REASYR
+737 
-743 DLERV
+743 LERTT
-748 SQDAKAQLELFDH
+748 QDAKAQLELFDH
-761 EMNRYARTIDAST
+761 EMNRYTHTIETSSAELT
-774 SELAR
+774 RLASELEA
-779 LTEEI
+779 TE
-784 AATAAKETVL
+784 VL
-794 RKQLES
+794 QTS
-800 LRVEQAKSVETTG
+800 LRTELEQLRAEQAKGAETTG
-813 DLREQM
+813 
-819 RQLELDRQRHALE
+819 QLQEAIRLNELDLQRHTLDLD
-832 FERVEA
+832 RVNT
-838 EVERFNQERVKLT
+838 EVERLVAEVDKQTTRLDQIKHELERL
-851 ERIGQIEAEL
+851 ESGR
-861 DRLATGKIVSSAE
+861 IVSSAE
-874 LRLTHEAAQGEME
+874 LRIEHDGATEQMKVLKGRIEAQSQT
-887 ALKRHI
+887 LKTEE
-893 ETETA
+893 ET
-898 SLKALEESHRIIR
+898 HRILR

-920 LRRME
+920 RRQFE
-925 SDVRKIE
+925 ADVRKLE
-932 STHNELEL
+932 TEANELEL
-940 KRQWKLDALEER
+940 KQQWKLDALEER
-952 GLVYEL
+952 GLVYDL
-958 LPALEIA
+958 LPVLSIP
-965 LEEAREEF
+965 LDEAKEEF

-984 PVNINA
+984 PVNLSA
-990 IEEFDVVNERFT
+990 IEEFELVNERFT
-1002 FLSEQRDDLVSA
+1002 FLSEQRDDLVNA
-1014 KEDLYAIISEM
+1014 KQDLYDVISEM
-1025 DQEVTRLFKETYTSV
+1025 DREVTRLFNETYATV
-1040 RAHFKQTF
+1040 RTHFKQTF
-1048 IELFGGG
+1048 KELFGGG
-1055 EADLKLVDEHDLLNT
+1055 EADLKLVDATDLLNT

-1177 LAEAKRVVETEQEME
+1177 LSEAKRVVETDEEME